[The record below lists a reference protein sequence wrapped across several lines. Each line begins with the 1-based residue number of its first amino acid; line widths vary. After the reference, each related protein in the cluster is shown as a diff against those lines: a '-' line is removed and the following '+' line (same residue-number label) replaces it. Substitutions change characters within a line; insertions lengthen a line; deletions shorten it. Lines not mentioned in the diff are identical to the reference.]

1 MNDGSVII
9 DVEFNTVKARKQYQ
23 DFGNEAAQQLD
34 NKIGKSKAFN
44 SLSEQSVEFA
54 KKASLSILAVGTAV
68 AGFSIKSA
76 ADMQAMDA
84 QFSQVFGNLE
94 KNAQSSIDS
103 ISKETNILPNRLKP
117 AFTSMA
123 AFAKTTGM
131 DTADALDLTS
141 RATKAAADSA
151 AFYDKSIGEVSES
164 LQSYLKGNYENDAAL
179 GISSTETT
187 RNAAANK
194 LYGKSFNDLSEAQKQ
209 LTLLQMVE
217 DGNKLSGALGQAARE
232 GGGLENV
239 IGNMK
244 QAITDLGAAFGAPL
258 LDPFLAI
265 VQKISGAMAKLAEV
279 FRENPALVYV
289 VVGAVTTLAAA
300 LGAAY
305 LAANNFAKLKAIMSG
320 VKAGFMALTSPVSL
334 VVLAIGALVTA
345 FIYFYNTSDT
355 FREKVN
361 GAVKTLQSFMAP
373 VKDVIEGIKLL
384 AQAFKAIVF
393 NDFSISVSDLH
404 DQFIKLFPESLWNG
418 MTSFAQGAKNIVQ
431 SAKDMV
437 KSLTGF
443 DNLSDMLFS
452 VKVAWLGFVDVL
464 KGNISTLDQL
474 KAKFAGWVPD
484 SVAEQI
490 MDIGDVV
497 FKLKLAWQALMDVMK
512 GKITGPEQLDAFF
525 SGWIS
530 KDVANNI
537 FNIGN
542 SIKNLVK
549 SFSNLNNPTKKAA
562 QTFDYVGIALKIL
575 QSVFLGLLGP
585 IGLFIKAFELIAK
598 ALGGG
603 DVSKGIDKIIDAFD
617 SLASGLESNGPKV
630 GSSAGKAIEG
640 ILAAIASALPGII
653 SGGLQIVAAIVSG
666 IAQGLPSLA
675 MSASQLIMAFTAA
688 MLILVPQIALSATA
702 IIVALLAAL
711 TAGLPQIIV
720 AGGALILALLDGIT
734 EQLPALIESSATLI
748 VTWLTALTEHV
759 PEIVVAGMSL
769 IIAILDG
776 IAQKLPD
783 LVAAVGTLIV
793 TFLTALSGQLPS
805 IVAAGADLLINF
817 INGLASKMP
826 DIVSAALNL
835 IVQFINGLASKAGD
849 VVTAGVNLIV
859 SILNGIANNIDR
871 IVTAGMNIVDA
882 TVDGVIKA
890 QDRLFKAAI
899 RLVNG
904 MAENIRNNREE
915 MRAAGENLLSAI
927 IEGIP
932 GSGLVSAGFDLIMGL
947 ATGIGN
953 AASEAV
959 EKAKSVASDIVGG
972 VKSFLGI
979 KSPSRVMRD
988 QVGKFIPEGIAVGID
1003 KGAKT
1008 ALKSMDKLSQ
1018 DLLDA
1023 TSMEFANHI
1032 PAMDAL
1038 INGRLTPEL
1047 VSNIGKSSSS
1057 SNAANQIIN
1066 NNYQSSDFEN
1076 KMVDAV
1082 IKLANR
1088 PAIFKQE
1095 VDKREFSRI
1104 FAEPINEEQAT
1115 SESFKNMLNGVK
1127 PKR

>member
-9 DVEFNTVKARKQYQ
+9 DVEFNTDKARKQYQ

-44 SLSEQSVEFA
+44 SLSEQSTEFA

-68 AGFSIKSA
+68 AGFSIKAA

-187 RNAAANK
+187 RNAVANK

-289 VVGAVTTLAAA
+289 VVGAITTLAAA
-300 LGAAY
+300 FGAVWLKAVG
-305 LAANNFAKLKAIMSG
+305 FAKIGSMIST
-320 VKAGFMALTSPVSL
+320 ALSVLASPIFL
-334 VVLAIGALVTA
+334 VIAAIGALVTA

-373 VKDVIEGIKLL
+373 VGDVIEGIKLL

-393 NDFSISVSDLH
+393 NDFSVSLSDLH
-404 DQFIKLFPESLWNG
+404 DQFVKLFPESLWNG
-418 MTSFAQGAKNIVQ
+418 MTSFAQSTKGIVQ
-431 SAKDMV
+431 
-437 KSLTGF
+437 G
-443 DNLSDMLFS
+443 
-452 VKVAWLGFVDVL
+452 
-464 KGNISTLDQL
+464 ISTLAKAFKAIALDDFSVSVTNL
-474 KAKFAGWVPD
+474 KTDFL
-484 SVAEQI
+484 E
-490 MDIGDVV
+490 V
-497 FKLKLAWQALMDVMK
+497 FPESLWNGMTKIALGIRSLINGFK
-512 GKITGPEQLDAFF
+512 
-525 SGWIS
+525 SGE
-530 KDVANNI
+530 K
-537 FNIGN
+537 
-542 SIKNLVK
+542 SIDP
-549 SFSNLNNPTKKAA
+549 F
-562 QTFDYVGIALKIL
+562 GIALKIL

-585 IGLFIKAFELIAK
+585 IGLFIKGFELIAK

-603 DVSKGIDKIIDAFD
+603 DVSKGIDKIVDAFD
-617 SLASGLESNGPKV
+617 SLASGLQSNGPKV
-630 GSSAGKAIEG
+630 GRSAGKAIEG
-640 ILAAIASALPGII
+640 ILTAIAGALPGII

-675 MSASQLIMAFTAA
+675 MSASQLIMAFTGA

-720 AGGALILALLDGIT
+720 AGGSLILALLEGIT
-734 EQLPALIESSATLI
+734 QQLPALIESAATLI
-748 VTWLTALTEHV
+748 VTWLTSLTSHL
-759 PEIVVAGMSL
+759 PEIITAGMSL
-769 IIAILDG
+769 LIAVIQG
-776 IAQKLPD
+776 ITQKLPD
-783 LVAAVGTLIV
+783 LIIAVGQMIV
-793 TFLTALSGQLPS
+793 TFLTALSSQLPQ
-805 IVAAGADLLINF
+805 IVVAGATLIVNF
-817 INGLASKMP
+817 INGLATMMP
-826 DIVSAALNL
+826 SIVAAAINL
-835 IVQFINGLASKAGD
+835 VVQFLGGISANLGR
-849 VVTAGVNLIV
+849 VITAGVSIV
-859 SILNGIANNIDR
+859 IAVIDGIANNIGR
-871 IVTAGMNIVDA
+871 IIEAGMNLVDQ
-882 TVDGVIKA
+882 TVAGILRA
-890 QDRLFKAAI
+890 QDRLFQAGI
-899 RLVNG
+899 TLVNG
-904 MAENIRNNREE
+904 LADNIRGNQGA
-915 MRAAGENLLSAI
+915 MSDAGANLLNALIGALPGGALINNGIALVDGLLSGLMSGFENVKRTVSGWADTI
-927 IEGIP
+927 ASLKGPIPYDKKVLIENGLALVSGLREGLLNGFSEVKSNVATWANELQEGIE
-932 GSGLVSAGFDLIMGL
+932 SEIDSNYFNDL
-947 ATGIGN
+947 
-953 AASEAV
+953 
-959 EKAKSVASDIVGG
+959 
-972 VKSFLGI
+972 VKS
-979 KSPSRVMRD
+979 
-988 QVGKFIPEGIAVGID
+988 IPTE
-1003 KGAKT
+1003 
-1008 ALKSMDKLSQ
+1008 
-1018 DLLDA
+1018 
-1023 TSMEFANHI
+1023 I
-1032 PAMDAL
+1032 PAMNAL
-1038 INGRLTPEL
+1038 MNGVLSPEL
-1047 VSNIGKSSSS
+1047 VSGVDRY
-1057 SNAANQIIN
+1057 SNASNRAAEVYRSKELASGSNISDGTVFQIPTHVQIDSETIVKKTFKLT
-1066 NNYQSSDFEN
+1066 YQQIKQMQFTKGRLRGEIDNAGSD
-1076 KMVDAV
+1076 
-1082 IKLANR
+1082 LW
-1088 PAIFKQE
+1088 
-1095 VDKREFSRI
+1095 
-1104 FAEPINEEQAT
+1104 
-1115 SESFKNMLNGVK
+1115 
-1127 PKR
+1127 

>member
-9 DVEFNTVKARKQYQ
+9 DVEFNTDKARKQYQ

-44 SLSEQSVEFA
+44 SLSEQSTEFA

-68 AGFSIKSA
+68 AGFSIKAA

-345 FIYFYNTSDT
+345 FIYFYNTSDN

-373 VKDVIEGIKLL
+373 VGDVIEGIKLL

-393 NDFSISVSDLH
+393 NDFSVSLSDLH
-404 DQFIKLFPESLWNG
+404 DQFVKLFPESLWNG
-418 MTSFAQGAKNIVQ
+418 MTSFAQSTKGIVQ
-431 SAKDMV
+431 
-437 KSLTGF
+437 G
-443 DNLSDMLFS
+443 
-452 VKVAWLGFVDVL
+452 
-464 KGNISTLDQL
+464 ISTLAKAFKAIALDDFSVSVTNL
-474 KAKFAGWVPD
+474 KADFL
-484 SVAEQI
+484 E
-490 MDIGDVV
+490 V
-497 FKLKLAWQALMDVMK
+497 FPESLWNGMTKIALGIRSLINGFK
-512 GKITGPEQLDAFF
+512 
-525 SGWIS
+525 SGE
-530 KDVANNI
+530 K
-537 FNIGN
+537 
-542 SIKNLVK
+542 SIDP
-549 SFSNLNNPTKKAA
+549 F
-562 QTFDYVGIALKIL
+562 GIALKIL

-617 SLASGLESNGPKV
+617 SLASGLQSNGPKV
-630 GSSAGKAIEG
+630 GKSAGKAIEG
-640 ILAAIASALPGII
+640 ILTAIAGALPGII

-711 TAGLPQIIV
+711 TEGLPQIIV
-720 AGGALILALLDGIT
+720 AGGSLILALLEGIT
-734 EQLPALIESSATLI
+734 QQLPALIESAATLI
-748 VTWLTALTEHV
+748 VTWLAALTEYL
-759 PEIVVAGMSL
+759 PEIITAGMSL
-769 IIAILDG
+769 LIAIIQG
-776 IAQKLPD
+776 ITEKLPD
-783 LVAAVGTLIV
+783 LVIAVANLIIA
-793 TFLTALSGQLPS
+793 FLTALAEQMPN
-805 IVAAGADLLINF
+805 IVIAGANLLINF
-817 INGLASKMP
+817 LAGLASKMP
-826 DIVSAALNL
+826 DIVASALNL
-835 IVQFINGLASKAGD
+835 IIQFINGLASKAQD
-849 VVTAGVNLIV
+849 VITAGVNLV
-859 SILNGIANNIDR
+859 VQILEGIANNIDD
-871 IVTAGMNIVDA
+871 IVNAGMDIVDA
-882 TVDGVIKA
+882 TVDGVIDA
-890 QDRLFKAAI
+890 QDRLFTAAEDLI
-899 RLVNG
+899 KG
-904 MAENIRNNREE
+904 FADNIRNHKDE
-915 MRAAGENLLSAI
+915 MKSAAG
-927 IEGIP
+927 
-932 GSGLVSAGFDLIMGL
+932 
-947 ATGIGN
+947 
-953 AASEAV
+953 
-959 EKAKSVASDIVGG
+959 
-972 VKSFLGI
+972 
-979 KSPSRVMRD
+979 
-988 QVGKFIPEGIAVGID
+988 
-1003 KGAKT
+1003 
-1008 ALKSMDKLSQ
+1008 

-1023 TSMEFANHI
+1023 LASAILPDFLYENGRAIVGGFKSGLENAFEGVKNMVSGWADTIASLKGPIPYDKKVLIENGLALVSGLREGLLNGFSEVKSNVATWANELQEGIESEIDSNYFNGLVKSIPTEI
-1032 PAMDAL
+1032 PAMNAL
-1038 INGRLTPEL
+1038 MNGVLSPEL
-1047 VSNIGKSSSS
+1047 ASGISKSSSFGS
-1057 SNAANQIIN
+1057 SSGIITNNHTSSPVTIN
-1066 NNYQSSDFEN
+1066 NQGLLDG
-1076 KMVDAV
+1076 
-1082 IKLANR
+1082 
-1088 PAIFKQE
+1088 AIFQ
-1095 VDKREFSRI
+1095 VREEADIQKVAKEIDNLTTKEAGNKGFRR
-1104 FAEPINEEQAT
+1104 
-1115 SESFKNMLNGVK
+1115 M
-1127 PKR
+1127 R

>member
-9 DVEFNTVKARKQYQ
+9 DVEFNTDKARKQYQ

-68 AGFSIKSA
+68 AGFSIKA
-76 ADMQAMDA
+76 AGDMQAMDA

-94 KNAQSSIDS
+94 KDAQSSIDS

-131 DTADALDLTS
+131 DTAESLDLTT

-164 LQSYLKGNYENDAAL
+164 LQQYLKGNYENDAAL

-289 VVGAVTTLAAA
+289 VVGAITTLAAA
-300 LGAAY
+300 FGAVWLKAVG
-305 LAANNFAKLKAIMSG
+305 FAKIGSMIST
-320 VKAGFMALTSPVSL
+320 ALSVLASPIFL
-334 VVLAIGALVTA
+334 VIAAIGALVTA

-373 VKDVIEGIKLL
+373 VGDVIEGIKLL

-393 NDFSISVSDLH
+393 NDFSVSLSDLH
-404 DQFIKLFPESLWNG
+404 DQFVKLFPESLWNG
-418 MTSFAQGAKNIVQ
+418 MTSFAQSTKGIVQ
-431 SAKDMV
+431 
-437 KSLTGF
+437 G
-443 DNLSDMLFS
+443 
-452 VKVAWLGFVDVL
+452 
-464 KGNISTLDQL
+464 ISTLAKAFKAIALDDFSVSVTNL
-474 KAKFAGWVPD
+474 KADFL
-484 SVAEQI
+484 E
-490 MDIGDVV
+490 V
-497 FKLKLAWQALMDVMK
+497 FPESLWNGMTKIALGIRSLINGFK
-512 GKITGPEQLDAFF
+512 
-525 SGWIS
+525 SGE
-530 KDVANNI
+530 K
-537 FNIGN
+537 
-542 SIKNLVK
+542 SIDP
-549 SFSNLNNPTKKAA
+549 F
-562 QTFDYVGIALKIL
+562 GIALKIL

-640 ILAAIASALPGII
+640 ILAAVASALPGII

-734 EQLPALIESSATLI
+734 EQLPALIESAATLI
-748 VTWLTALTEHV
+748 VTWLTALTDHL
-759 PEIVVAGMSL
+759 PEIITAGMSL
-769 IIAILDG
+769 LIAVIQG
-776 IAQKLPD
+776 ITQKLPD
-783 LVAAVGTLIV
+783 LIIAVGQMIV
-793 TFLTALSGQLPS
+793 TFLTALSSQLPQ
-805 IVAAGADLLINF
+805 IVVAGATLIVNF
-817 INGLASKMP
+817 INGLATMMP
-826 DIVSAALNL
+826 SIVAAAINL
-835 IVQFINGLASKAGD
+835 VVQFLGGISANLGR
-849 VVTAGVNLIV
+849 VITAGVSIV
-859 SILNGIANNIDR
+859 VAVIDGIANNIGR
-871 IVTAGMNIVDA
+871 IIEAGMNLVDQ
-882 TVDGVIKA
+882 TVAGILRA
-890 QDRLFKAAI
+890 QDRLFQAEI
-899 RLVNG
+899 TLVNG
-904 MAENIRNNREE
+904 LADNIRGNQGA
-915 MRAAGENLLSAI
+915 MSDAGANLLNALIGALPGGALINNGIALVDGLLSGLMSGFENVKRTVSGWADTI
-927 IEGIP
+927 ASLKGPIPYDKKVLIENELALVSGLREGLLNGFSEVKSNVSTWANELQEGIE
-932 GSGLVSAGFDLIMGL
+932 SEFDSNYFNDLI
-947 ATGIGN
+947 
-953 AASEAV
+953 
-959 EKAKSVASDIVGG
+959 KS
-972 VKSFLGI
+972 
-979 KSPSRVMRD
+979 
-988 QVGKFIPEGIAVGID
+988 IPNE
-1003 KGAKT
+1003 
-1008 ALKSMDKLSQ
+1008 
-1018 DLLDA
+1018 
-1023 TSMEFANHI
+1023 I
-1032 PAMDAL
+1032 PAMNALMNGTLKPESASSLYNDAGL
-1038 INGRLTPEL
+1038 NR
-1047 VSNIGKSSSS
+1047 S
-1057 SNAANQIIN
+1057 NQIVN
-1066 NNYQSSDFEN
+1066 NNQNSNSSG
-1076 KMVDAV
+1076 
-1082 IKLANR
+1082 LAEIISKISNR
-1088 PAIFKQE
+1088 P
-1095 VDKREFSRI
+1095 V
-1104 FAEPINEEQAT
+1104 QAT
-1115 SESFKNMLNGVK
+1115 FKIGEREIVKAIAKPLQDELNQKQNIKNILEG
-1127 PKR
+1127 RRTI

>member
-9 DVEFNTVKARKQYQ
+9 DVEFNTDKARKQYQ

-44 SLSEQSVEFA
+44 SLSEQSTEFA

-68 AGFSIKSA
+68 AGFSIKAA

-373 VKDVIEGIKLL
+373 VGDVIEGIKLL

-393 NDFSISVSDLH
+393 NDFSVSLSDLH
-404 DQFIKLFPESLWNG
+404 DQFVKLFPESLWNG
-418 MTSFAQGAKNIVQ
+418 MTSFAQSTKGIVQ
-431 SAKDMV
+431 
-437 KSLTGF
+437 G
-443 DNLSDMLFS
+443 
-452 VKVAWLGFVDVL
+452 
-464 KGNISTLDQL
+464 ISTLAKAFKAIALDDFSVSVTNL
-474 KAKFAGWVPD
+474 KADFL
-484 SVAEQI
+484 E
-490 MDIGDVV
+490 V
-497 FKLKLAWQALMDVMK
+497 FPESLWNGMTKIALGIRSLINGFK
-512 GKITGPEQLDAFF
+512 
-525 SGWIS
+525 SGE
-530 KDVANNI
+530 K
-537 FNIGN
+537 
-542 SIKNLVK
+542 SIDP
-549 SFSNLNNPTKKAA
+549 F
-562 QTFDYVGIALKIL
+562 GIALKIL

-617 SLASGLESNGPKV
+617 SLASGLQSNGPKV
-630 GSSAGKAIEG
+630 GRSAGKAIEG
-640 ILAAIASALPGII
+640 ILTAIAGALPGII

-711 TAGLPQIIV
+711 TEGLPQIIV
-720 AGGALILALLDGIT
+720 AGGSLILALLEGIT
-734 EQLPALIESSATLI
+734 QQLPALIESAATLI
-748 VTWLTALTEHV
+748 VTWLTSLTSHL
-759 PEIVVAGMSL
+759 PEIITAGMSL
-769 IIAILDG
+769 LIAVIQG
-776 IAQKLPD
+776 ITQKLPD
-783 LVAAVGTLIV
+783 LIIAVGQMIV
-793 TFLTALSGQLPS
+793 AFLTALSSQLPQ
-805 IVAAGADLLINF
+805 IVIAGATLIVNF
-817 INGLASKMP
+817 INGLATMMP
-826 DIVSAALNL
+826 SIVAAAINL
-835 IVQFINGLASKAGD
+835 VVQFLGGISANLGR
-849 VVTAGVNLIV
+849 VITAGVNIV
-859 SILNGIANNIDR
+859 VAVINGIANNIGR
-871 IVTAGMNIVDA
+871 IINAGMNLVDQ
-882 TVDGVIKA
+882 TVAGILSA
-890 QDRLFKAAI
+890 QNRLFQAGI
-899 RLVNG
+899 TLVNG
-904 MAENIRNNREE
+904 LADNIRGNQGA
-915 MRAAGENLLSAI
+915 MSDAGANLLNALIGALPGGALINNGIALVDGLLSGLMSGFENVKRTVSGWADTI
-927 IEGIP
+927 ASLKGPIPYDKKVLIENGLALVSGLREGLLNGFSEVKSNVSTWANELQEGIE
-932 GSGLVSAGFDLIMGL
+932 SEFDSNYFNDLI
-947 ATGIGN
+947 
-953 AASEAV
+953 
-959 EKAKSVASDIVGG
+959 KS
-972 VKSFLGI
+972 
-979 KSPSRVMRD
+979 
-988 QVGKFIPEGIAVGID
+988 IPNE
-1003 KGAKT
+1003 
-1008 ALKSMDKLSQ
+1008 
-1018 DLLDA
+1018 
-1023 TSMEFANHI
+1023 I
-1032 PAMDAL
+1032 PAMNALMNGTLKPESASSLYNDAGL
-1038 INGRLTPEL
+1038 NR
-1047 VSNIGKSSSS
+1047 S
-1057 SNAANQIIN
+1057 NQIVN
-1066 NNYQSSDFEN
+1066 NNQNSNSSG
-1076 KMVDAV
+1076 
-1082 IKLANR
+1082 LAEIISKISNR
-1088 PAIFKQE
+1088 P
-1095 VDKREFSRI
+1095 V
-1104 FAEPINEEQAT
+1104 QAT
-1115 SESFKNMLNGVK
+1115 FKIGEREIVKAIAKPLQDELNQKQNIKNILEG
-1127 PKR
+1127 RRTI

>member
-9 DVEFNTVKARKQYQ
+9 DVEFNTDKARKQYQ
-23 DFGNEAAQQLD
+23 NFGNEAAQQLD

-68 AGFSIKSA
+68 AGFSIKA
-76 ADMQAMDA
+76 AGDMQAMDA

-94 KNAQSSIDS
+94 KDAQSSIDS

-131 DTADALDLTS
+131 DTAESLDLTT

-164 LQSYLKGNYENDAAL
+164 LQQYLKGNYENDAAL

-244 QAITDLGAAFGAPL
+244 QAITDLGAAFGAPM

-289 VVGAVTTLAAA
+289 VVGAITTLAAA
-300 LGAAY
+300 FGSVWLKAVG
-305 LAANNFAKLKAIMSG
+305 FAKIGSMIST
-320 VKAGFMALTSPVSL
+320 ALSVLASPIFL
-334 VVLAIGALVTA
+334 VIAAIGALVTA

-373 VKDVIEGIKLL
+373 VGDVIEGIKLL

-393 NDFSISVSDLH
+393 NDFSVSLSDLH
-404 DQFIKLFPESLWNG
+404 DQFVKLFPESLWNG
-418 MTSFAQGAKNIVQ
+418 MTSFAQSTKGIVQ
-431 SAKDMV
+431 
-437 KSLTGF
+437 G
-443 DNLSDMLFS
+443 
-452 VKVAWLGFVDVL
+452 
-464 KGNISTLDQL
+464 ISTLAKAFKAIALDDFSVSVTNL
-474 KAKFAGWVPD
+474 KADFL
-484 SVAEQI
+484 E
-490 MDIGDVV
+490 V
-497 FKLKLAWQALMDVMK
+497 FPESLWNGMTKIALGIRSLINGFK
-512 GKITGPEQLDAFF
+512 
-525 SGWIS
+525 SGE
-530 KDVANNI
+530 K
-537 FNIGN
+537 
-542 SIKNLVK
+542 SIDP
-549 SFSNLNNPTKKAA
+549 F
-562 QTFDYVGIALKIL
+562 GIALKIL

-720 AGGALILALLDGIT
+720 AGAALILALLEGIT
-734 EQLPALIESSATLI
+734 QQLPALIESAATLI
-748 VTWLTALTEHV
+748 VTWLTSLTSHL
-759 PEIVVAGMSL
+759 PEIITAGMSL
-769 IIAILDG
+769 LIAVIQG
-776 IAQKLPD
+776 ITQKLPD
-783 LVAAVGTLIV
+783 LIIAVGQMIV
-793 TFLTALSGQLPS
+793 AFLTALSSQLPQ
-805 IVAAGADLLINF
+805 IVIAGATLIVNF
-817 INGLASKMP
+817 INGLATMMP
-826 DIVSAALNL
+826 SIVTAAINL
-835 IVQFINGLASKAGD
+835 VVQFLGGISANLGR
-849 VVTAGVNLIV
+849 VITAGVNIV
-859 SILNGIANNIDR
+859 VAVINGIANNIGR
-871 IVTAGMNIVDA
+871 IINAGMNLVDQ
-882 TVDGVIKA
+882 TVAGILSA
-890 QDRLFKAAI
+890 QNRLFQAGI
-899 RLVNG
+899 TLVNG
-904 MAENIRNNREE
+904 LADNIRGNQGA
-915 MRAAGENLLSAI
+915 MSDAGANLLNALIGALPGGALINNGIALVDGLLSGLMSGFENVKRTVSGWADTI
-927 IEGIP
+927 ASLKGPIPYDKKVLIENGLALVSGLREGLFNGFSEVKSNVSTWANELQEGIE
-932 GSGLVSAGFDLIMGL
+932 SEFDSNYFNDL
-947 ATGIGN
+947 
-953 AASEAV
+953 
-959 EKAKSVASDIVGG
+959 
-972 VKSFLGI
+972 VKS
-979 KSPSRVMRD
+979 
-988 QVGKFIPEGIAVGID
+988 IPNE
-1003 KGAKT
+1003 
-1008 ALKSMDKLSQ
+1008 
-1018 DLLDA
+1018 
-1023 TSMEFANHI
+1023 I
-1032 PAMDAL
+1032 PAMNALMSGTLKPESASSLFRDAGL
-1038 INGRLTPEL
+1038 NRSNQIVNSNSQNSSNSGLAEIISKISNRPVQATFKIGEREIVKAIAKPLQNELNEMEELETLFKGGRL
-1047 VSNIGKSSSS
+1047 
-1057 SNAANQIIN
+1057 
-1066 NNYQSSDFEN
+1066 
-1076 KMVDAV
+1076 
-1082 IKLANR
+1082 
-1088 PAIFKQE
+1088 
-1095 VDKREFSRI
+1095 
-1104 FAEPINEEQAT
+1104 NE
-1115 SESFKNMLNGVK
+1115 
-1127 PKR
+1127 R

>member
-54 KKASLSILAVGTAV
+54 KKASLSILAVGSAV

-194 LYGKSFNDLSEAQKQ
+194 LYGKSFKDLSEVQKQ

-239 IGNMK
+239 MGNMK

-265 VQKISGAMAKLAEV
+265 VQKISGAMVKLAEV

-300 LGAAY
+300 LGTAY

-361 GAVKTLQSFMAP
+361 SAVKILQSFMAP
-373 VKDVIEGIKLL
+373 VGDVIEGIKLL

-393 NDFSISVSDLH
+393 NDFSVSLSDLH
-404 DQFIKLFPESLWNG
+404 DQFVKLFPESLWNG
-418 MTSFAQGAKNIVQ
+418 MTSFAQSTKGIVQ
-431 SAKDMV
+431 
-437 KSLTGF
+437 G
-443 DNLSDMLFS
+443 
-452 VKVAWLGFVDVL
+452 
-464 KGNISTLDQL
+464 ISTLAKAFKAIALDDFSVSVTNL
-474 KAKFAGWVPD
+474 KADFLEVFPESLWNGMTKFALGIR
-484 SVAEQI
+484 SLI
-490 MDIGDVV
+490 NG
-497 FKLKLAWQALMDVMK
+497 FK
-512 GKITGPEQLDAFF
+512 
-525 SGWIS
+525 SGE
-530 KDVANNI
+530 K
-537 FNIGN
+537 
-542 SIKNLVK
+542 SIDP
-549 SFSNLNNPTKKAA
+549 F
-562 QTFDYVGIALKIL
+562 GIALKIL

-598 ALGGG
+598 TLGGG

-734 EQLPALIESSATLI
+734 EQLPSLIESAATLI

-817 INGLASKMP
+817 LNGLASKMP

-835 IVQFINGLASKAGD
+835 IVQFINGLASKAQD
-849 VVTAGVNLIV
+849 VINAGVNLIV
-859 SILNGIANNIDR
+859 QILKGIANNIDR
-871 IVTAGMNIVDA
+871 IVSAGMDIVDA
-882 TVDGVIKA
+882 TVRGILRA
-890 QDRLFKAAI
+890 QDRLFKAGI
-899 RLVNG
+899 TLVNG
-904 MAENIRNNREE
+904 LANNIRNNQSAMRE
-915 MRAAGENLLSAI
+915 AGANLLNTLIGALPGGALI
-927 IEGIP
+927 NNGIALVD
-932 GSGLVSAGFDLIMGL
+932 GLLSGLMSGFENVKRTVSGWADTIASLKGPIPYDKKVLIENGL
-947 ATGIGN
+947 ALVSGLKEGLINGF
-953 AASEAV
+953 SE
-959 EKAKSVASDIVGG
+959 
-972 VKSFLGI
+972 VKSDVSMWANELQRGI
-979 KSPSRVMRD
+979 ESEFDSNYFNDLVANIPS
-988 QVGKFIPEGIAVGID
+988 K
-1003 KGAKT
+1003 
-1008 ALKSMDKLSQ
+1008 
-1018 DLLDA
+1018 
-1023 TSMEFANHI
+1023 I

-1104 FAEPINEEQAT
+1104 FAEPITEQQVRRQ
-1115 SESFKNMLNGVK
+1115 SIIKSVRGEV
-1127 PKR
+1127 

>member
-9 DVEFNTVKARKQYQ
+9 DVEFNTDKARKQYQ

-68 AGFSIKSA
+68 AGFSIKA
-76 ADMQAMDA
+76 AGDMQAMDA

-94 KNAQSSIDS
+94 KDAQSSIDS

-123 AFAKTTGM
+123 AFAKTSGM
-131 DTADALDLTS
+131 DTAESLDLTT

-164 LQSYLKGNYENDAAL
+164 LQQYLKGNYENDAAL

-289 VVGAVTTLAAA
+289 VVGAITTLAAA
-300 LGAAY
+300 FGAVWLKAVG
-305 LAANNFAKLKAIMSG
+305 FAKIGSMIST
-320 VKAGFMALTSPVSL
+320 ALSVLASPIFL
-334 VVLAIGALVTA
+334 VIAAIGALVTA

-373 VKDVIEGIKLL
+373 VGDVIEGIKLL

-393 NDFSISVSDLH
+393 NDFSVSLSDLH
-404 DQFIKLFPESLWNG
+404 DQFVKLFPESLWNG
-418 MTSFAQGAKNIVQ
+418 MTSFAQSTKGIVQ
-431 SAKDMV
+431 
-437 KSLTGF
+437 G
-443 DNLSDMLFS
+443 
-452 VKVAWLGFVDVL
+452 
-464 KGNISTLDQL
+464 ISTLAQAFKAIALDDFSVSVTNL
-474 KAKFAGWVPD
+474 KTDFL
-484 SVAEQI
+484 E
-490 MDIGDVV
+490 V
-497 FKLKLAWQALMDVMK
+497 FPESLWNGMTKIALGIRSLINGFK
-512 GKITGPEQLDAFF
+512 
-525 SGWIS
+525 SGE
-530 KDVANNI
+530 K
-537 FNIGN
+537 
-542 SIKNLVK
+542 SIDP
-549 SFSNLNNPTKKAA
+549 F
-562 QTFDYVGIALKIL
+562 GIALKIL

-585 IGLFIKAFELIAK
+585 IGLFIKGFELIAK

-603 DVSKGIDKIIDAFD
+603 DVSKGIDKIVDAFD
-617 SLASGLESNGPKV
+617 SLASGLQSNGPKV
-630 GSSAGKAIEG
+630 GKSAGKAIEG
-640 ILAAIASALPGII
+640 ILTAIAGALPGII

-720 AGGALILALLDGIT
+720 AGGSLILALLEGIT
-734 EQLPALIESSATLI
+734 QQLPALIESAATLI
-748 VTWLTALTEHV
+748 VTWLTSLTSHL
-759 PEIVVAGMSL
+759 PEIITAGMSL
-769 IIAILDG
+769 LVAVIQG
-776 IAQKLPD
+776 ITEKLPD
-783 LVAAVGTLIV
+783 LVFAVANLIV
-793 TFLTALSGQLPS
+793 AFLTALAEQMPN
-805 IVAAGADLLINF
+805 IVIAGANLLINF
-817 INGLASKMP
+817 LVGLASKMP
-826 DIVSAALNL
+826 DIVASALNL
-835 IVQFINGLASKAGD
+835 VIQFINGLASKAGD

-882 TVDGVIKA
+882 TVEGVINA
-890 QDRLFKAAI
+890 QDRLFNAAI

-904 MAENIRNNREE
+904 MADNIRNHRDE
-915 MRAAGENLLSAI
+915 MISAGKNLLSAI

-932 GSGLVSAGFDLIMGL
+932 GSGLVSAGYDLIMGL
-947 ATGIGN
+947 AQGIGN

-959 EKAKSVASDIVGG
+959 TAARNVASSILDKVTGFFDIN
-972 VKSFLGI
+972 
-979 KSPSRVMRD
+979 SPSRVMRD
-988 QVGKFIPEGIAVGID
+988 QVGKYLPEGIAVGID
-1003 KGAKT
+1003 KGGKS
-1008 ALKSMDKLSQ
+1008 ALNSMDRLSQ

-1023 TSMEFANHI
+1023 ASNEFTGKI
-1032 PAMDAL
+1032 PAIDAL
-1038 INGRLTPEL
+1038 INGVLSPEL
-1047 VSNIGKSSSS
+1047 ASGISKSSSFGS
-1057 SNAANQIIN
+1057 SSGSITNNHTSSPVTIN
-1066 NNYQSSDFEN
+1066 NQGLLDG
-1076 KMVDAV
+1076 
-1082 IKLANR
+1082 
-1088 PAIFKQE
+1088 AIFH
-1095 VDKREFSRI
+1095 VREEADI
-1104 FAEPINEEQAT
+1104 QKVAKEINDLTTKEAGNKG
-1115 SESFKNMLNGVK
+1115 FRRMK
-1127 PKR
+1127 

>member
-9 DVEFNTVKARKQYQ
+9 EVEFNTDNARKQYQ
-23 DFGNEAAQQLD
+23 AFGNEAAQQLD

-44 SLSEQSVEFA
+44 SLSEQSTEFA

-68 AGFSIKSA
+68 AGFSIKAA

-289 VVGAVTTLAAA
+289 VVGAITTLAAA
-300 LGAAY
+300 FGAVWLKAVG
-305 LAANNFAKLKAIMSG
+305 FAKIGSMIST
-320 VKAGFMALTSPVSL
+320 ALSVLASPIFL
-334 VVLAIGALVTA
+334 VIAAIGALVTA

-361 GAVKTLQSFMAP
+361 GAVKTLQTFMAP
-373 VKDVIEGIKLL
+373 VGDVIEGIKLL

-393 NDFSISVSDLH
+393 NDFSVSLSDLH
-404 DQFIKLFPESLWNG
+404 DQFVKLFPESLWNG
-418 MTSFAQGAKNIVQ
+418 MTSFAQSTKGIVQ
-431 SAKDMV
+431 
-437 KSLTGF
+437 G
-443 DNLSDMLFS
+443 
-452 VKVAWLGFVDVL
+452 
-464 KGNISTLDQL
+464 ISTLAKAFKAIALDDFSVSVTNL
-474 KAKFAGWVPD
+474 KADFL
-484 SVAEQI
+484 E
-490 MDIGDVV
+490 V
-497 FKLKLAWQALMDVMK
+497 FPESLWNGMTKIALGIRSLINGFK
-512 GKITGPEQLDAFF
+512 
-525 SGWIS
+525 SGE
-530 KDVANNI
+530 K
-537 FNIGN
+537 
-542 SIKNLVK
+542 SIDP
-549 SFSNLNNPTKKAA
+549 F
-562 QTFDYVGIALKIL
+562 GIALKIL

-675 MSASQLIMAFTAA
+675 MSASQLIMSFTSA

-720 AGGALILALLDGIT
+720 AGAALILALLEGIT
-734 EQLPALIESSATLI
+734 QQLPALIESAATLI
-748 VTWLTALTEHV
+748 VTWLTSLTSHL
-759 PEIVVAGMSL
+759 PEIITAGMSL
-769 IIAILDG
+769 LIAVIQG
-776 IAQKLPD
+776 ITQKLPD
-783 LVAAVGTLIV
+783 LIIAVGQMIV
-793 TFLTALSGQLPS
+793 AFLTALSSQLPQ
-805 IVAAGADLLINF
+805 IVIAGATLIVNF
-817 INGLASKMP
+817 INGLATMMP
-826 DIVSAALNL
+826 SIVAAAINL
-835 IVQFINGLASKAGD
+835 VVQFLGGISANLGR
-849 VVTAGVNLIV
+849 VITAGVNIV
-859 SILNGIANNIDR
+859 VAVINGIANNIGR
-871 IVTAGMNIVDA
+871 IINAGMNLVDQ
-882 TVDGVIKA
+882 TVAGILSA
-890 QDRLFKAAI
+890 QNRLFQAGI
-899 RLVNG
+899 TLVNG
-904 MAENIRNNREE
+904 LADNIRGNQGA
-915 MRAAGENLLSAI
+915 MSDAGANLLNALIGALPGGALINNGIALVDGLLSGLMSGFENVKRTVSGWADTI
-927 IEGIP
+927 ASLKGPIPYDKKVLIENGLALVSGLREGLLNGFSEVKSNVSTWANELQEGIE
-932 GSGLVSAGFDLIMGL
+932 SEFDSNYFNDL
-947 ATGIGN
+947 
-953 AASEAV
+953 
-959 EKAKSVASDIVGG
+959 
-972 VKSFLGI
+972 VKS
-979 KSPSRVMRD
+979 
-988 QVGKFIPEGIAVGID
+988 IPNE
-1003 KGAKT
+1003 
-1008 ALKSMDKLSQ
+1008 
-1018 DLLDA
+1018 
-1023 TSMEFANHI
+1023 I
-1032 PAMDAL
+1032 PAMNAL
-1038 INGRLTPEL
+1038 MNGTLKPESASSLFRDTGLNRSNQIVNNNSQNSNNSGLAEIISKISNRPVQATFKIGEREIVKAIAKPLQNELNEMKELETLFKGGRL
-1047 VSNIGKSSSS
+1047 
-1057 SNAANQIIN
+1057 
-1066 NNYQSSDFEN
+1066 
-1076 KMVDAV
+1076 
-1082 IKLANR
+1082 
-1088 PAIFKQE
+1088 
-1095 VDKREFSRI
+1095 
-1104 FAEPINEEQAT
+1104 NE
-1115 SESFKNMLNGVK
+1115 
-1127 PKR
+1127 R

>member
-9 DVEFNTVKARKQYQ
+9 DVEFNTDKARKQYQ

-44 SLSEQSVEFA
+44 SLSEQSTEFA

-68 AGFSIKSA
+68 AGFSIKAA

-164 LQSYLKGNYENDAAL
+164 LQSYLKGNYEKDAAL

-232 GGGLENV
+232 GVGLENV

-373 VKDVIEGIKLL
+373 VGDVIEGIKLL

-393 NDFSISVSDLH
+393 NDFSVSLSDLH
-404 DQFIKLFPESLWNG
+404 DQFVKLFPESLWNG
-418 MTSFAQGAKNIVQ
+418 MTSFAQSTKGIVQ
-431 SAKDMV
+431 
-437 KSLTGF
+437 G
-443 DNLSDMLFS
+443 
-452 VKVAWLGFVDVL
+452 
-464 KGNISTLDQL
+464 ISTLAKAFKAIALDDFSVSVTNL
-474 KAKFAGWVPD
+474 KADFL
-484 SVAEQI
+484 E
-490 MDIGDVV
+490 V
-497 FKLKLAWQALMDVMK
+497 FPESLWNGMTKIALGIRSLINGFK
-512 GKITGPEQLDAFF
+512 
-525 SGWIS
+525 SGE
-530 KDVANNI
+530 K
-537 FNIGN
+537 
-542 SIKNLVK
+542 SIDP
-549 SFSNLNNPTKKAA
+549 F
-562 QTFDYVGIALKIL
+562 GIALKIL

-585 IGLFIKAFELIAK
+585 IGLFIKGFELIAK

-617 SLASGLESNGPKV
+617 SLASGLQSNGPKV
-630 GSSAGKAIEG
+630 GRSAGKAIEG
-640 ILAAIASALPGII
+640 ILTAIAGALPGII

-711 TAGLPQIIV
+711 TEGLPQIIV
-720 AGGALILALLDGIT
+720 AGGSLILALLEGIT
-734 EQLPALIESSATLI
+734 QQLPALIESAATLI
-748 VTWLTALTEHV
+748 VTWLTSLTSHL
-759 PEIVVAGMSL
+759 PEIITAGMSL
-769 IIAILDG
+769 LIAVIQG
-776 IAQKLPD
+776 ITQKLPD
-783 LVAAVGTLIV
+783 LIIAVGQMIV
-793 TFLTALSGQLPS
+793 AFLTALSSQLPQIVIAGATLIVNFLNGLATMMPS
-805 IVAAGADLLINF
+805 IVAAAIN
-817 INGLASKMP
+817 L
-826 DIVSAALNL
+826 V
-835 IVQFINGLASKAGD
+835 VQFLGGISANLGR
-849 VVTAGVNLIV
+849 VITAGVSIV
-859 SILNGIANNIDR
+859 VAVINGIANNIGR
-871 IVTAGMNIVDA
+871 IIEAGMNLVDQ
-882 TVDGVIKA
+882 TVAGILRA
-890 QDRLFKAAI
+890 QDRLFQAGI
-899 RLVNG
+899 TLVNG
-904 MAENIRNNREE
+904 LADNIRGNQGAMSDAGANLLNALIGALPGGALINNGIALVDGLLSGLMSGFENVKRTVSGWADTIASLKGPIPYDKKVLIENGLALVSGLREGLLNGFSE
-915 MRAAGENLLSAI
+915 VKSNVATWANELQEGIESEFDSNYFNDLVKSIPTEIPAMNALMNGVLSPESVSGVGKYSDASNRAAELYKGK
-927 IEGIP
+927 
-932 GSGLVSAGFDLIMGL
+932 GLVSGSSISDGTVFQIPMYVQIDGETIVKKTARMTYEQIKQMQQFEDRLRGGTNS
-947 ATGIGN
+947 AR
-953 AASEAV
+953 
-959 EKAKSVASDIVGG
+959 SDIW
-972 VKSFLGI
+972 
-979 KSPSRVMRD
+979 
-988 QVGKFIPEGIAVGID
+988 
-1003 KGAKT
+1003 
-1008 ALKSMDKLSQ
+1008 
-1018 DLLDA
+1018 
-1023 TSMEFANHI
+1023 
-1032 PAMDAL
+1032 
-1038 INGRLTPEL
+1038 
-1047 VSNIGKSSSS
+1047 
-1057 SNAANQIIN
+1057 
-1066 NNYQSSDFEN
+1066 
-1076 KMVDAV
+1076 
-1082 IKLANR
+1082 
-1088 PAIFKQE
+1088 
-1095 VDKREFSRI
+1095 
-1104 FAEPINEEQAT
+1104 
-1115 SESFKNMLNGVK
+1115 
-1127 PKR
+1127 

>member
-1 MNDGSVII
+1 
-9 DVEFNTVKARKQYQ
+9 
-23 DFGNEAAQQLD
+23 
-34 NKIGKSKAFN
+34 
-44 SLSEQSVEFA
+44 
-54 KKASLSILAVGTAV
+54 LSILAVGTAV
-68 AGFSIKSA
+68 AGFSIKAA

-373 VKDVIEGIKLL
+373 VGDVIEGIKLL

-393 NDFSISVSDLH
+393 NDFSVSLSDLH
-404 DQFIKLFPESLWNG
+404 DQFVKLFPESLWNG
-418 MTSFAQGAKNIVQ
+418 MTQFAQSTKGIVQ
-431 SAKDMV
+431 
-437 KSLTGF
+437 G
-443 DNLSDMLFS
+443 
-452 VKVAWLGFVDVL
+452 
-464 KGNISTLDQL
+464 ISTLAKAFKAIALDDFSVSVTNL
-474 KAKFAGWVPD
+474 KADFL
-484 SVAEQI
+484 E
-490 MDIGDVV
+490 V
-497 FKLKLAWQALMDVMK
+497 FPESLWNGMTKIALGIRSLINGFK
-512 GKITGPEQLDAFF
+512 
-525 SGWIS
+525 SGE
-530 KDVANNI
+530 K
-537 FNIGN
+537 
-542 SIKNLVK
+542 SIDP
-549 SFSNLNNPTKKAA
+549 F
-562 QTFDYVGIALKIL
+562 GIALKIL

-617 SLASGLESNGPKV
+617 SLASGLQSNGPKV

-640 ILAAIASALPGII
+640 ILTAIASALPGII

-675 MSASQLIMAFTAA
+675 MSASQLIIAFTAA

-720 AGGALILALLDGIT
+720 AGGSLILALLEGIT
-734 EQLPALIESSATLI
+734 QQLPALIESAATLI
-748 VTWLTALTEHV
+748 VTWLTSLTSHL
-759 PEIVVAGMSL
+759 PEIITAGMSL
-769 IIAILDG
+769 LVAVIQG
-776 IAQKLPD
+776 ITQKLPD
-783 LVAAVGTLIV
+783 LIIAVGQMIV
-793 TFLTALSGQLPS
+793 AFLTALSSQLPQ
-805 IVAAGADLLINF
+805 IVIAGATLIVNF
-817 INGLASKMP
+817 INGLATMMP
-826 DIVSAALNL
+826 SIVAAAINL
-835 IVQFINGLASKAGD
+835 VVQFLGGISANLGR
-849 VVTAGVNLIV
+849 VITAGVSIV
-859 SILNGIANNIDR
+859 VAVINGIANNIGR
-871 IVTAGMNIVDA
+871 IIEAGMNLVDQ
-882 TVDGVIKA
+882 TVAGILRA
-890 QDRLFKAAI
+890 QDRLFQAGI
-899 RLVNG
+899 TLVNG
-904 MAENIRNNREE
+904 LADNIRGNQGAMSDAGANLLNALIGALPGGALINNGIALVDGLLSGLMSGFENVKRTVSGWADTIASLKGPIPYDKKVLIENGLALVSGLREGLLNGFSE
-915 MRAAGENLLSAI
+915 VKSNVATWANELQEGIESEFDSNYFNDLIKSIPTEIPAMNALMNGVLSPESVSGVGKYSDASNRAAELYKGK
-927 IEGIP
+927 
-932 GSGLVSAGFDLIMGL
+932 GLVSGSSISDGTVFQIPMYVQIDGETIVKKTARMTYEEIKQMQQFEDRLRGGTNS
-947 ATGIGN
+947 AR
-953 AASEAV
+953 
-959 EKAKSVASDIVGG
+959 SDIW
-972 VKSFLGI
+972 
-979 KSPSRVMRD
+979 
-988 QVGKFIPEGIAVGID
+988 
-1003 KGAKT
+1003 
-1008 ALKSMDKLSQ
+1008 
-1018 DLLDA
+1018 
-1023 TSMEFANHI
+1023 
-1032 PAMDAL
+1032 
-1038 INGRLTPEL
+1038 
-1047 VSNIGKSSSS
+1047 
-1057 SNAANQIIN
+1057 
-1066 NNYQSSDFEN
+1066 
-1076 KMVDAV
+1076 
-1082 IKLANR
+1082 
-1088 PAIFKQE
+1088 
-1095 VDKREFSRI
+1095 
-1104 FAEPINEEQAT
+1104 
-1115 SESFKNMLNGVK
+1115 
-1127 PKR
+1127 

>member
-9 DVEFNTVKARKQYQ
+9 EVEFNTDNARKQYQ
-23 DFGNEAAQQLD
+23 AFGNEAAQQLD

-44 SLSEQSVEFA
+44 SLSEQSTEFA

-68 AGFSIKSA
+68 AGFSIKAA

-373 VKDVIEGIKLL
+373 VGDVIEGIKLL

-393 NDFSISVSDLH
+393 NDFSVSLSDLH
-404 DQFIKLFPESLWNG
+404 DQFVKLFPESLWNG
-418 MTSFAQGAKNIVQ
+418 MTQFAQSTKGIVQ
-431 SAKDMV
+431 
-437 KSLTGF
+437 G
-443 DNLSDMLFS
+443 
-452 VKVAWLGFVDVL
+452 
-464 KGNISTLDQL
+464 ISTLAKAFKAIALDDFSVSVTNL
-474 KAKFAGWVPD
+474 KADFL
-484 SVAEQI
+484 E
-490 MDIGDVV
+490 V
-497 FKLKLAWQALMDVMK
+497 FPESLWNGMTKIALGIRSLINGFK
-512 GKITGPEQLDAFF
+512 
-525 SGWIS
+525 SGE
-530 KDVANNI
+530 K
-537 FNIGN
+537 
-542 SIKNLVK
+542 SIDP
-549 SFSNLNNPTKKAA
+549 F
-562 QTFDYVGIALKIL
+562 GIALKIL

-617 SLASGLESNGPKV
+617 SLASGLQSNGPKV

-640 ILAAIASALPGII
+640 ILTAIASALPGII

-675 MSASQLIMAFTAA
+675 MSASQLIIAFTAA

-720 AGGALILALLDGIT
+720 AGGSLILALLEGIT
-734 EQLPALIESSATLI
+734 QQLPALIESAATLI
-748 VTWLTALTEHV
+748 VTWLTSLTSHL
-759 PEIVVAGMSL
+759 PEIITAGMSL
-769 IIAILDG
+769 LVAVIQG
-776 IAQKLPD
+776 ITQKLPD
-783 LVAAVGTLIV
+783 LIIAVGQMIV
-793 TFLTALSGQLPS
+793 AFLTALSSQLPQ
-805 IVAAGADLLINF
+805 IVIAGATLIVNF
-817 INGLASKMP
+817 INGLATMMP
-826 DIVSAALNL
+826 SIVAAAINL
-835 IVQFINGLASKAGD
+835 VVQFLGGISANLGR
-849 VVTAGVNLIV
+849 VITAGVSIV
-859 SILNGIANNIDR
+859 VAVINGIANNIGR
-871 IVTAGMNIVDA
+871 IIEAGMNLVDQ
-882 TVDGVIKA
+882 TVAGILRA
-890 QDRLFKAAI
+890 QDRLFQAGI
-899 RLVNG
+899 TLVNG
-904 MAENIRNNREE
+904 LADNIRGNQGAMSDAGANLLNALIGALPGGALINNGIALVDGLLSGLMSGFENVKRTVSGWADTIASLKGPIPYDKKVLIENGLALVSGLREGLLNGFSE
-915 MRAAGENLLSAI
+915 VKSNVATWANELQEGIESEFDSNYFNDLIKSIPTEIPAMNALMNGVLSPESVSGVGKYSDASNRAAELYKGK
-927 IEGIP
+927 
-932 GSGLVSAGFDLIMGL
+932 GLVSGSSISDGTVFQIPMYVQIDGETIVKKTARMTYEEIKQMQQFEDRLRGGTNS
-947 ATGIGN
+947 AR
-953 AASEAV
+953 
-959 EKAKSVASDIVGG
+959 SDIW
-972 VKSFLGI
+972 
-979 KSPSRVMRD
+979 
-988 QVGKFIPEGIAVGID
+988 
-1003 KGAKT
+1003 
-1008 ALKSMDKLSQ
+1008 
-1018 DLLDA
+1018 
-1023 TSMEFANHI
+1023 
-1032 PAMDAL
+1032 
-1038 INGRLTPEL
+1038 
-1047 VSNIGKSSSS
+1047 
-1057 SNAANQIIN
+1057 
-1066 NNYQSSDFEN
+1066 
-1076 KMVDAV
+1076 
-1082 IKLANR
+1082 
-1088 PAIFKQE
+1088 
-1095 VDKREFSRI
+1095 
-1104 FAEPINEEQAT
+1104 
-1115 SESFKNMLNGVK
+1115 
-1127 PKR
+1127 

>member
-9 DVEFNTVKARKQYQ
+9 DVEFNSDKARKQYQ

-361 GAVKTLQSFMAP
+361 GAVKTLQTFMAP
-373 VKDVIEGIKLL
+373 IGDVIEGIKLL

-393 NDFSISVSDLH
+393 NDFSVSLSDLH
-404 DQFIKLFPESLWNG
+404 DQFVKLFPESLWNG
-418 MTSFAQGAKNIVQ
+418 MTSIAQSTKGIVQ
-431 SAKDMV
+431 
-437 KSLTGF
+437 G
-443 DNLSDMLFS
+443 
-452 VKVAWLGFVDVL
+452 
-464 KGNISTLDQL
+464 ISTLVKAFKAIALDDFSVSVTNL
-474 KAKFAGWVPD
+474 KADFL
-484 SVAEQI
+484 E
-490 MDIGDVV
+490 V
-497 FKLKLAWQALMDVMK
+497 FPESLWNGMTKIALGIRSLINGFK
-512 GKITGPEQLDAFF
+512 SCEK
-525 SGWIS
+525 
-530 KDVANNI
+530 
-537 FNIGN
+537 
-542 SIKNLVK
+542 SIDP
-549 SFSNLNNPTKKAA
+549 F
-562 QTFDYVGIALKIL
+562 GIALKIL

-598 ALGGG
+598 AIGGG

-734 EQLPALIESSATLI
+734 EQLPALIESAATLI

-805 IVAAGADLLINF
+805 IVTAGSDLLINF
-817 INGLASKMP
+817 LNGLASKMP

-835 IVQFINGLASKAGD
+835 IVQFINGLASKAQD
-849 VVTAGVNLIV
+849 VINAGVNLIV
-859 SILNGIANNIDR
+859 QILQGIADNIDR
-871 IVTAGMNIVDA
+871 IVNAGMDIVDA

-890 QDRLFKAAI
+890 QDRLFKAGI
-899 RLVNG
+899 TLVNG
-904 MAENIRNNREE
+904 LANNIRNNQSAMRE
-915 MRAAGENLLSAI
+915 AGANLLNALI
-927 IEGIP
+927 GALPGGALINNGIALVD
-932 GSGLVSAGFDLIMGL
+932 GLLSGLMSGFENVKRTVSGWADTIASLKGPIPYDEKVLIENGL
-947 ATGIGN
+947 ALVSGLKEGLINGF
-953 AASEAV
+953 SE
-959 EKAKSVASDIVGG
+959 
-972 VKSFLGI
+972 VKSDVSTWANELQKGI
-979 KSPSRVMRD
+979 ESEFDSNYFNDLVANIPS
-988 QVGKFIPEGIAVGID
+988 K
-1003 KGAKT
+1003 
-1008 ALKSMDKLSQ
+1008 
-1018 DLLDA
+1018 
-1023 TSMEFANHI
+1023 I

-1038 INGRLTPEL
+1038 INGRLAPEL
-1047 VSNIGKSSSS
+1047 ASGVSKA
-1057 SNAANQIIN
+1057 NAIDPANQIIKN
-1066 NNYQSSDFEN
+1066 IFNKQDTQNSTPDYIVLKNTIETDGKAWAEQTAVFTKEELDQQSYIQRVARRYE
-1076 KMVDAV
+1076 
-1082 IKLANR
+1082 
-1088 PAIFKQE
+1088 
-1095 VDKREFSRI
+1095 
-1104 FAEPINEEQAT
+1104 
-1115 SESFKNMLNGVK
+1115 
-1127 PKR
+1127 

>member
-9 DVEFNTVKARKQYQ
+9 DVEFNTDKARKQYQ

-44 SLSEQSVEFA
+44 SLSEQSTEFA

-68 AGFSIKSA
+68 AGFSIKAA

-373 VKDVIEGIKLL
+373 VGDVIEGIKLL

-393 NDFSISVSDLH
+393 NDFSVSLSDLH
-404 DQFIKLFPESLWNG
+404 DQFVKLFPESLWNG
-418 MTSFAQGAKNIVQ
+418 MTSFAQSTKGIVQ
-431 SAKDMV
+431 
-437 KSLTGF
+437 G
-443 DNLSDMLFS
+443 
-452 VKVAWLGFVDVL
+452 
-464 KGNISTLDQL
+464 ISTLAKAFKAIALDDFSVSVTNL
-474 KAKFAGWVPD
+474 KADFL
-484 SVAEQI
+484 E
-490 MDIGDVV
+490 V
-497 FKLKLAWQALMDVMK
+497 FPESLWNGMTKIALGIRSLINGFK
-512 GKITGPEQLDAFF
+512 
-525 SGWIS
+525 SGE
-530 KDVANNI
+530 K
-537 FNIGN
+537 
-542 SIKNLVK
+542 SIDP
-549 SFSNLNNPTKKAA
+549 F
-562 QTFDYVGIALKIL
+562 GIALKIL

-617 SLASGLESNGPKV
+617 SLASGLQSNGPKV
-630 GSSAGKAIEG
+630 GRSAGKAIEG
-640 ILAAIASALPGII
+640 ILTAIAGALPGII

-711 TAGLPQIIV
+711 TEGLPQIIV
-720 AGGALILALLDGIT
+720 AGGSLILALLEGIT
-734 EQLPALIESSATLI
+734 QQLPALIESAATLI
-748 VTWLTALTEHV
+748 VTWLTSLTSHL
-759 PEIVVAGMSL
+759 PEIITAGMSL
-769 IIAILDG
+769 LIAVIQG
-776 IAQKLPD
+776 ITQKLPD
-783 LVAAVGTLIV
+783 LIIAVGQMIV
-793 TFLTALSGQLPS
+793 AFLTALSSQLPQIVIAGATLIVNFLNGLATMMPS
-805 IVAAGADLLINF
+805 IVAAAIN
-817 INGLASKMP
+817 L
-826 DIVSAALNL
+826 V
-835 IVQFINGLASKAGD
+835 VQFLGGISANLGR
-849 VVTAGVNLIV
+849 VITAGVSIV
-859 SILNGIANNIDR
+859 VAVINGIANNIGR
-871 IVTAGMNIVDA
+871 IIEAGMNLVDQ
-882 TVDGVIKA
+882 TVAGILRA
-890 QDRLFKAAI
+890 QDRLFQAGI
-899 RLVNG
+899 TLVNG
-904 MAENIRNNREE
+904 LADNIRGNQGAMSDAGANLLNALIGALPGGALINNGIALVDGLLSGLMSGFENVKRTVSGWADTIASLKGPIPYDKKVLIENGLALVSGLREGLLNGFSE
-915 MRAAGENLLSAI
+915 VKSNVATWANELQEGIESEFDSNYFNDLVKSIPTEIPAMNALMNGVLSPESVSGVGKYSDASNRAAELYKGK
-927 IEGIP
+927 
-932 GSGLVSAGFDLIMGL
+932 GLVSGSSISDGTVFQIPMYVQIDGETIVKKTARMTYEEIKQMQQFEDRLRGGTNS
-947 ATGIGN
+947 AR
-953 AASEAV
+953 
-959 EKAKSVASDIVGG
+959 SDIW
-972 VKSFLGI
+972 
-979 KSPSRVMRD
+979 
-988 QVGKFIPEGIAVGID
+988 
-1003 KGAKT
+1003 
-1008 ALKSMDKLSQ
+1008 
-1018 DLLDA
+1018 
-1023 TSMEFANHI
+1023 
-1032 PAMDAL
+1032 
-1038 INGRLTPEL
+1038 
-1047 VSNIGKSSSS
+1047 
-1057 SNAANQIIN
+1057 
-1066 NNYQSSDFEN
+1066 
-1076 KMVDAV
+1076 
-1082 IKLANR
+1082 
-1088 PAIFKQE
+1088 
-1095 VDKREFSRI
+1095 
-1104 FAEPINEEQAT
+1104 
-1115 SESFKNMLNGVK
+1115 
-1127 PKR
+1127 

>member
-1 MNDGSVII
+1 M
-9 DVEFNTVKARKQYQ
+9 
-23 DFGNEAAQQLD
+23 AQNQHFIMALD
-34 NKIGKSKAFN
+34 
-44 SLSEQSVEFA
+44 
-54 KKASLSILAVGTAV
+54 T
-68 AGFSIKSA
+68 

-265 VQKISGAMAKLAEV
+265 VQKISGAMAKLAEA

-373 VKDVIEGIKLL
+373 VGDVIEGIKLL
-384 AQAFKAIVF
+384 AQSFKAIVF
-393 NDFSISVSDLH
+393 NDFSVSLSDLH
-404 DQFIKLFPESLWNG
+404 DQFVKLFPESLWNG
-418 MTSFAQGAKNIVQ
+418 MTSFAQ
-431 SAKDMV
+431 S
-437 KSLTGF
+437 T
-443 DNLSDMLFS
+443 
-452 VKVAWLGFVDVL
+452 
-464 KGNISTLDQL
+464 KGIIQGISTLAKAFKAIALDDFSVSVTNL
-474 KAKFAGWVPD
+474 KADFL
-484 SVAEQI
+484 E
-490 MDIGDVV
+490 V
-497 FKLKLAWQALMDVMK
+497 FPESLWNGMTKIALGIRSLINGFK
-512 GKITGPEQLDAFF
+512 
-525 SGWIS
+525 SGE
-530 KDVANNI
+530 K
-537 FNIGN
+537 
-542 SIKNLVK
+542 SIDP
-549 SFSNLNNPTKKAA
+549 F
-562 QTFDYVGIALKIL
+562 GIALKIL

-585 IGLFIKAFELIAK
+585 IGLFIKGFELIAK

-617 SLASGLESNGPKV
+617 SLASGLQSNGPKV
-630 GSSAGKAIEG
+630 GRSAGKAIEG
-640 ILAAIASALPGII
+640 ILTAIASALPGII
-653 SGGLQIVAAIVSG
+653 SGGLQIAAAIVSG

-711 TAGLPQIIV
+711 TEGLPQIIV
-720 AGGALILALLDGIT
+720 AGGSLILALLEGIT
-734 EQLPALIESSATLI
+734 QQLPALIESAATLI
-748 VTWLTALTEHV
+748 VTWLTSLTSHL
-759 PEIVVAGMSL
+759 PEIITAGMSL
-769 IIAILDG
+769 LIAVIQG
-776 IAQKLPD
+776 ITQKLPD
-783 LVAAVGTLIV
+783 LIIAVGQMIV
-793 TFLTALSGQLPS
+793 AFLTALSSQLPQ
-805 IVAAGADLLINF
+805 IVIAGATLIVNF
-817 INGLASKMP
+817 INGLATMMP
-826 DIVSAALNL
+826 SIVAAAINL
-835 IVQFINGLASKAGD
+835 VVQFLGGISANLGR
-849 VVTAGVNLIV
+849 VITAGVSIV
-859 SILNGIANNIDR
+859 VAVINGIANNIGR
-871 IVTAGMNIVDA
+871 IIEAGMNLVDQ
-882 TVDGVIKA
+882 TVAGILRA
-890 QDRLFKAAI
+890 QDRLFQAGI
-899 RLVNG
+899 TLVNG
-904 MAENIRNNREE
+904 LADNIRGNQGA
-915 MRAAGENLLSAI
+915 MSDAGANLLNALIGALPGGALINNGIALVDGLLSGLMSGFENVKRTVSGWADTI
-927 IEGIP
+927 ASLKGPIPYDKKVLIENGLALVSGLREGLLNGFSEVKSNVATWANELQEGIE
-932 GSGLVSAGFDLIMGL
+932 SEFDSNYFNDL
-947 ATGIGN
+947 
-953 AASEAV
+953 
-959 EKAKSVASDIVGG
+959 
-972 VKSFLGI
+972 VKS
-979 KSPSRVMRD
+979 
-988 QVGKFIPEGIAVGID
+988 IPTE
-1003 KGAKT
+1003 
-1008 ALKSMDKLSQ
+1008 
-1018 DLLDA
+1018 
-1023 TSMEFANHI
+1023 I
-1032 PAMDAL
+1032 PAMNAL
-1038 INGRLTPEL
+1038 MNGVLSPEL
-1047 VSNIGKSSSS
+1047 ASGISKSSSFGS
-1057 SNAANQIIN
+1057 SSGSIKNNHTSSPVTIN
-1066 NNYQSSDFEN
+1066 NQGLLDGAIIHIREEAD
-1076 KMVDAV
+1076 VQ
-1082 IKLANR
+1082 KLAKEIDDLTTKEAGNKGFR
-1088 PAIFKQE
+1088 RMK
-1095 VDKREFSRI
+1095 
-1104 FAEPINEEQAT
+1104 
-1115 SESFKNMLNGVK
+1115 
-1127 PKR
+1127 

>member
-9 DVEFNTVKARKQYQ
+9 DVEFNTDKARKQYQ

-44 SLSEQSVEFA
+44 SLSEQSTEFA

-68 AGFSIKSA
+68 AGFSIKAA

-289 VVGAVTTLAAA
+289 VVGAITTLAAA
-300 LGAAY
+300 FGAVWLKAVG
-305 LAANNFAKLKAIMSG
+305 FAKIGSMIST
-320 VKAGFMALTSPVSL
+320 ALSVLASPIFL
-334 VVLAIGALVTA
+334 VIAAIGALVTA

-373 VKDVIEGIKLL
+373 VGDVIEGIKLL

-393 NDFSISVSDLH
+393 NDFSVSLSDLH
-404 DQFIKLFPESLWNG
+404 DQFVKLFPESLWNSMTSFAQSTKGIVQGISTLAKAFKAIALDDFSVSVTNLKADFLEVFPESLWNG
-418 MTSFAQGAKNIVQ
+418 MTKIALVIRSLINGF
-431 SAKDMV
+431 
-437 KSLTGF
+437 KSGE
-443 DNLSDMLFS
+443 
-452 VKVAWLGFVDVL
+452 K
-464 KGNISTLDQL
+464 
-474 KAKFAGWVPD
+474 
-484 SVAEQI
+484 
-490 MDIGDVV
+490 
-497 FKLKLAWQALMDVMK
+497 
-512 GKITGPEQLDAFF
+512 
-525 SGWIS
+525 
-530 KDVANNI
+530 
-537 FNIGN
+537 
-542 SIKNLVK
+542 SIDP
-549 SFSNLNNPTKKAA
+549 F
-562 QTFDYVGIALKIL
+562 GIALKIL

-617 SLASGLESNGPKV
+617 SLASGLQSNGPKV
-630 GSSAGKAIEG
+630 GKSAGKAIEG
-640 ILAAIASALPGII
+640 ILTAIAGALPGII

-675 MSASQLIMAFTAA
+675 MSASQLFMAFTAA

-711 TAGLPQIIV
+711 TEGLPQIIV
-720 AGGALILALLDGIT
+720 AGGSLILALLEGIT
-734 EQLPALIESSATLI
+734 QQLPALIESAATLI
-748 VTWLTALTEHV
+748 VTWLTSLTSHL
-759 PEIVVAGMSL
+759 PEIITAGMSL
-769 IIAILDG
+769 LIAVIQG
-776 IAQKLPD
+776 ITQKLPD
-783 LVAAVGTLIV
+783 LIIAVGQMIV
-793 TFLTALSGQLPS
+793 TFLTALSSQLPQ
-805 IVAAGADLLINF
+805 IVVAGATLIVNF
-817 INGLASKMP
+817 INGLATMMP
-826 DIVSAALNL
+826 SIVAAAINL
-835 IVQFINGLASKAGD
+835 VVQFLGGISANLGR
-849 VVTAGVNLIV
+849 VITAGVSIV
-859 SILNGIANNIDR
+859 IAVIDGIANNIGR
-871 IVTAGMNIVDA
+871 IIEAGMNLVDQ
-882 TVDGVIKA
+882 TVAGILRA
-890 QDRLFKAAI
+890 QDRLFQAGI
-899 RLVNG
+899 TLVNG
-904 MAENIRNNREE
+904 LADNIRGNQGA
-915 MRAAGENLLSAI
+915 MSDAGANLLNALIGALPGGALINNGIALVDGLLSGLMSGFENVKRTVSGWADTI
-927 IEGIP
+927 ASLKGPIPYDKKVLIENGLALVSGLREGLLNGFSEVKSNVATWANELQEGIE
-932 GSGLVSAGFDLIMGL
+932 SEIDSNYFNDL
-947 ATGIGN
+947 
-953 AASEAV
+953 
-959 EKAKSVASDIVGG
+959 
-972 VKSFLGI
+972 VKS
-979 KSPSRVMRD
+979 
-988 QVGKFIPEGIAVGID
+988 IPTE
-1003 KGAKT
+1003 
-1008 ALKSMDKLSQ
+1008 
-1018 DLLDA
+1018 
-1023 TSMEFANHI
+1023 I
-1032 PAMDAL
+1032 PAMNAL
-1038 INGRLTPEL
+1038 MNGVLSPEL
-1047 VSNIGKSSSS
+1047 ASGISKSSSFGS
-1057 SNAANQIIN
+1057 SSGIITNNHTSSPVTIN
-1066 NNYQSSDFEN
+1066 NQGLLDG
-1076 KMVDAV
+1076 
-1082 IKLANR
+1082 
-1088 PAIFKQE
+1088 AIFQ
-1095 VDKREFSRI
+1095 VREEADIQKVAKEIDNLTTKEAGNKGFRR
-1104 FAEPINEEQAT
+1104 
-1115 SESFKNMLNGVK
+1115 M
-1127 PKR
+1127 R

>member
-289 VVGAVTTLAAA
+289 VVGAITTLAAA
-300 LGAAY
+300 FGAVWLKAVG
-305 LAANNFAKLKAIMSG
+305 FAKIGSMIST
-320 VKAGFMALTSPVSL
+320 ALSVLASPIFL
-334 VVLAIGALVTA
+334 VIAAIGALVTA

-373 VKDVIEGIKLL
+373 VGDVIEGIKLL

-393 NDFSISVSDLH
+393 NDFSVSLSDLH
-404 DQFIKLFPESLWNG
+404 DQFVKLFPESLWNG
-418 MTSFAQGAKNIVQ
+418 MTSFAQSTKGIVQ
-431 SAKDMV
+431 
-437 KSLTGF
+437 G
-443 DNLSDMLFS
+443 
-452 VKVAWLGFVDVL
+452 
-464 KGNISTLDQL
+464 ISTLAKAFKAIALDDFSVSVTNL
-474 KAKFAGWVPD
+474 KADFL
-484 SVAEQI
+484 E
-490 MDIGDVV
+490 V
-497 FKLKLAWQALMDVMK
+497 FPESLWNGMTKIALGIRSLINGFK
-512 GKITGPEQLDAFF
+512 
-525 SGWIS
+525 SGE
-530 KDVANNI
+530 K
-537 FNIGN
+537 
-542 SIKNLVK
+542 SIDP
-549 SFSNLNNPTKKAA
+549 F
-562 QTFDYVGIALKIL
+562 GIALKIL
-575 QSVFLGLLGP
+575 KSVFLGLLGP

-675 MSASQLIMAFTAA
+675 MSASQLIMAFTTA

-734 EQLPALIESSATLI
+734 EQLPALIESAATLI

-805 IVAAGADLLINF
+805 IVTAGADLLINF
-817 INGLASKMP
+817 LNGLASKMP

-835 IVQFINGLASKAGD
+835 IVQFINGLASKAQD
-849 VVTAGVNLIV
+849 VINAGVNLIV
-859 SILNGIANNIDR
+859 QILKGIANNIDR
-871 IVTAGMNIVDA
+871 IVSAGMDIVDA
-882 TVDGVIKA
+882 TVRGILRA
-890 QDRLFKAAI
+890 QDRLFKAGI
-899 RLVNG
+899 TLVNG
-904 MAENIRNNREE
+904 LANNIRNNQSAMRE
-915 MRAAGENLLSAI
+915 AGANLLNALI
-927 IEGIP
+927 GALPGGALINNGIALVD
-932 GSGLVSAGFDLIMGL
+932 GLLSGLMSGFENVKRTVSGWADTIASLKGPIPYDKKVLIENGLALVSGLKEGLINGFSEVKSDVSNWANELQKGIESEFDSNYFNDLI
-947 ATGIGN
+947 ANI
-953 AASEAV
+953 
-959 EKAKSVASDIVGG
+959 
-972 VKSFLGI
+972 
-979 KSPSRVMRD
+979 PS
-988 QVGKFIPEGIAVGID
+988 K
-1003 KGAKT
+1003 
-1008 ALKSMDKLSQ
+1008 
-1018 DLLDA
+1018 
-1023 TSMEFANHI
+1023 I

-1047 VSNIGKSSSS
+1047 VSDIGKSSSS

>member
-9 DVEFNTVKARKQYQ
+9 DVEFNTDKARKQYQ

-44 SLSEQSVEFA
+44 SLSEQSTEFA

-68 AGFSIKSA
+68 AGFSIKAA

-289 VVGAVTTLAAA
+289 VVGAITTLAAA
-300 LGAAY
+300 FGAVWLKAVG
-305 LAANNFAKLKAIMSG
+305 FAKIGSMIST
-320 VKAGFMALTSPVSL
+320 ALSVLASPIFL
-334 VVLAIGALVTA
+334 VIAAIGALVTA

-373 VKDVIEGIKLL
+373 VGDVIEGIKLL

-393 NDFSISVSDLH
+393 NDFSVSLSDLH
-404 DQFIKLFPESLWNG
+404 DQFVKLFPESLWNG
-418 MTSFAQGAKNIVQ
+418 MTSFAQSTKGIVQ
-431 SAKDMV
+431 
-437 KSLTGF
+437 G
-443 DNLSDMLFS
+443 
-452 VKVAWLGFVDVL
+452 
-464 KGNISTLDQL
+464 ISTLAKAFKAIALDDFSVSVTNL
-474 KAKFAGWVPD
+474 KADFL
-484 SVAEQI
+484 E
-490 MDIGDVV
+490 V
-497 FKLKLAWQALMDVMK
+497 FPESLWNGMTKIALGIRSLINGFK
-512 GKITGPEQLDAFF
+512 
-525 SGWIS
+525 SGE
-530 KDVANNI
+530 K
-537 FNIGN
+537 
-542 SIKNLVK
+542 SIDP
-549 SFSNLNNPTKKAA
+549 F
-562 QTFDYVGIALKIL
+562 GIALKIL

-720 AGGALILALLDGIT
+720 AGAALILALLEGIT
-734 EQLPALIESSATLI
+734 QQLPALIESAATLI
-748 VTWLTALTEHV
+748 VTWLTSLTSHL
-759 PEIVVAGMSL
+759 PEIITAGMSL
-769 IIAILDG
+769 LIAVIQG
-776 IAQKLPD
+776 ITQKLPD
-783 LVAAVGTLIV
+783 LIIAVGQMIV
-793 TFLTALSGQLPS
+793 AFLTALSSQLPQ
-805 IVAAGADLLINF
+805 IVIAGATLIVNF
-817 INGLASKMP
+817 INGLATMMP
-826 DIVSAALNL
+826 SIVTAAINL
-835 IVQFINGLASKAGD
+835 VVQFLGGISANLGR
-849 VVTAGVNLIV
+849 VITAGVNIV
-859 SILNGIANNIDR
+859 VAVINGIANNIGR
-871 IVTAGMNIVDA
+871 IINAGMNLVDQTVAGILSAQNRLFQAGITIVNGLVDNIRGNQGAMSDA
-882 TVDGVIKA
+882 GANLLNALIGALPGGALINNGIALVDG
-890 QDRLFKAAI
+890 
-899 RLVNG
+899 
-904 MAENIRNNREE
+904 
-915 MRAAGENLLSAI
+915 LLSGLMSGFENVKRTVSGWADTI
-927 IEGIP
+927 ASLKGPIPYDKKVLIENGLALVSGLREGLLNGFSEVKSNVSTWANELQEGIE
-932 GSGLVSAGFDLIMGL
+932 SEFDSNYFNDL
-947 ATGIGN
+947 
-953 AASEAV
+953 
-959 EKAKSVASDIVGG
+959 
-972 VKSFLGI
+972 VKS
-979 KSPSRVMRD
+979 
-988 QVGKFIPEGIAVGID
+988 IPNE
-1003 KGAKT
+1003 
-1008 ALKSMDKLSQ
+1008 
-1018 DLLDA
+1018 
-1023 TSMEFANHI
+1023 I
-1032 PAMDAL
+1032 PAMNALMSGTLKPESASSLFRDAGL
-1038 INGRLTPEL
+1038 NRSNQIVNNNSQNSSNSGLAEIISKISNRPVQATFKIGEREIVKAIAKPLQNELNEMEELETLFKGGRL
-1047 VSNIGKSSSS
+1047 
-1057 SNAANQIIN
+1057 
-1066 NNYQSSDFEN
+1066 
-1076 KMVDAV
+1076 
-1082 IKLANR
+1082 
-1088 PAIFKQE
+1088 
-1095 VDKREFSRI
+1095 
-1104 FAEPINEEQAT
+1104 NE
-1115 SESFKNMLNGVK
+1115 
-1127 PKR
+1127 R

>member
-9 DVEFNTVKARKQYQ
+9 DVEFNTDKARKQYQ

-94 KNAQSSIDS
+94 KNAQSSIES

-289 VVGAVTTLAAA
+289 VVGAITTLAAA
-300 LGAAY
+300 FGAVWLKAVG
-305 LAANNFAKLKAIMSG
+305 FAKIGSMIST
-320 VKAGFMALTSPVSL
+320 ALSVLASPIFL
-334 VVLAIGALVTA
+334 VIAAIGALVTA
-345 FIYFYNTSDT
+345 FVYFYNTSDT

-361 GAVKTLQSFMAP
+361 GAVKTLQTFMAP
-373 VKDVIEGIKLL
+373 VGDVIEGIKLL
-384 AQAFKAIVF
+384 AQAFKAIAF
-393 NDFSISVSDLH
+393 DDFSVSVANLKEE
-404 DQFIKLFPESLWNG
+404 FLKMFPESLWNG
-418 MTSFAQGAKNIVQ
+418 MTKIALGIRSLINGF
-431 SAKDMV
+431 
-437 KSLTGF
+437 KSGE
-443 DNLSDMLFS
+443 
-452 VKVAWLGFVDVL
+452 K
-464 KGNISTLDQL
+464 
-474 KAKFAGWVPD
+474 
-484 SVAEQI
+484 
-490 MDIGDVV
+490 
-497 FKLKLAWQALMDVMK
+497 
-512 GKITGPEQLDAFF
+512 
-525 SGWIS
+525 
-530 KDVANNI
+530 
-537 FNIGN
+537 
-542 SIKNLVK
+542 SIDP
-549 SFSNLNNPTKKAA
+549 F
-562 QTFDYVGIALKIL
+562 GIALKIL
-575 QSVFLGLLGP
+575 QTVFLGLLGP

-675 MSASQLIMAFTAA
+675 LSASQLIMAFTAA

-734 EQLPALIESSATLI
+734 EQLPALIESAATLI

-817 INGLASKMP
+817 LNGLASKMP

-882 TVDGVIKA
+882 TVRGILRA
-890 QDRLFKAAI
+890 QDRLFKAGI
-899 RLVNG
+899 TLVNG
-904 MAENIRNNREE
+904 LANNIRNNQSAMRE
-915 MRAAGENLLSAI
+915 AGANLLNALI
-927 IEGIP
+927 GALPGGALINNGIALVD
-932 GSGLVSAGFDLIMGL
+932 GLLSGLMSGFENVKRTVSGWADTIASLKGPIPYDKKVLIENGL
-947 ATGIGN
+947 ALVSGLKEGLINGF
-953 AASEAV
+953 SE
-959 EKAKSVASDIVGG
+959 
-972 VKSFLGI
+972 VKSDVSTWANELQKGI
-979 KSPSRVMRD
+979 ESEFDSNYFNDLVANIPS
-988 QVGKFIPEGIAVGID
+988 K
-1003 KGAKT
+1003 
-1008 ALKSMDKLSQ
+1008 
-1018 DLLDA
+1018 
-1023 TSMEFANHI
+1023 I

-1038 INGRLTPEL
+1038 INGRLAPEL
-1047 VSNIGKSSSS
+1047 ASGVSKA
-1057 SNAANQIIN
+1057 NAIDPANQTIKSIFN
-1066 NNYQSSDFEN
+1066 KQDTQNSTPDYIVLKNTIETNGKAWAEQTAVFTKEELDQQSYIQRVARRYE
-1076 KMVDAV
+1076 
-1082 IKLANR
+1082 
-1088 PAIFKQE
+1088 
-1095 VDKREFSRI
+1095 
-1104 FAEPINEEQAT
+1104 
-1115 SESFKNMLNGVK
+1115 
-1127 PKR
+1127 

>member
-9 DVEFNTVKARKQYQ
+9 DVEFNTDKARKQYQ

-289 VVGAVTTLAAA
+289 VVGAITTLAAA

-373 VKDVIEGIKLL
+373 VGDVIEGIKLL
-384 AQAFKAIVF
+384 AQAFKAIAF
-393 NDFSISVSDLH
+393 DDFSVSVANLKEE
-404 DQFIKLFPESLWNG
+404 FLKMFPESLWNG
-418 MTSFAQGAKNIVQ
+418 MTKIALGIRSLINGF
-431 SAKDMV
+431 
-437 KSLTGF
+437 KSGE
-443 DNLSDMLFS
+443 
-452 VKVAWLGFVDVL
+452 K
-464 KGNISTLDQL
+464 
-474 KAKFAGWVPD
+474 
-484 SVAEQI
+484 
-490 MDIGDVV
+490 
-497 FKLKLAWQALMDVMK
+497 
-512 GKITGPEQLDAFF
+512 
-525 SGWIS
+525 
-530 KDVANNI
+530 
-537 FNIGN
+537 
-542 SIKNLVK
+542 SIDP
-549 SFSNLNNPTKKAA
+549 F
-562 QTFDYVGIALKIL
+562 GIALKIL
-575 QSVFLGLLGP
+575 QSVFLGMLGP

-603 DVSKGIDKIIDAFD
+603 EISKGIDKIIDAFD

-734 EQLPALIESSATLI
+734 EQLPALVESAATLI

-817 INGLASKMP
+817 LNGLASKMP

-835 IVQFINGLASKAGD
+835 IVQFINGLASKAQD
-849 VVTAGVNLIV
+849 VINAGVNLIV
-859 SILNGIANNIDR
+859 QILRGIADNIER
-871 IVTAGMNIVDA
+871 IVDAGMDIVDA
-882 TVDGVIKA
+882 TVRGILDA
-890 QDRLFKAAI
+890 QDRLFDAAETLI
-899 RLVNG
+899 RG
-904 MAENIRNNREE
+904 FAKNIRSHKDE
-915 MRAAGENLLSAI
+915 MKSAAG
-927 IEGIP
+927 
-932 GSGLVSAGFDLIMGL
+932 
-947 ATGIGN
+947 
-953 AASEAV
+953 
-959 EKAKSVASDIVGG
+959 
-972 VKSFLGI
+972 
-979 KSPSRVMRD
+979 
-988 QVGKFIPEGIAVGID
+988 
-1003 KGAKT
+1003 
-1008 ALKSMDKLSQ
+1008 

-1023 TSMEFANHI
+1023 LAGAILPDFLYENGKAIVGGFKRGLEGAFEGVKNMVSGWADTIASLKGPIPYDKKVLIENGLALVAGLKAGLTDGFSEVKSDVSTWANELQKGIESEFDSNYFNDLIANIPSKI

-1038 INGRLTPEL
+1038 INGRLAPEL
-1047 VSNIGKSSSS
+1047 VSNVGRSENPSS
-1057 SNAANQIIN
+1057 AARQIIYN
-1066 NNYQSSDFEN
+1066 DRMKQNESKPIYVALDGR
-1076 KMVDAV
+1076 V
-1082 IKLANR
+1082 I
-1088 PAIFKQE
+1088 
-1095 VDKREFSRI
+1095 
-1104 FAEPINEEQAT
+1104 
-1115 SESFKNMLNGVK
+1115 LNGQDVGELIAPTVK
-1127 PKR
+1127 IENERIEKMESKVYRNRR

>member
-9 DVEFNTVKARKQYQ
+9 DVEFNTDKARKQYQ

-44 SLSEQSVEFA
+44 SLSEQSTELA

-68 AGFSIKSA
+68 AGFSIKAA

-232 GGGLENV
+232 GGCLENV

-279 FRENPALVYV
+279 YRENPALVYV

-373 VKDVIEGIKLL
+373 VGDVIEGIKLL

-393 NDFSISVSDLH
+393 NDFSVSLSDLH
-404 DQFIKLFPESLWNG
+404 DQFVKLFPESLWNG
-418 MTSFAQGAKNIVQ
+418 MTSFAQSTKGIVQ
-431 SAKDMV
+431 
-437 KSLTGF
+437 G
-443 DNLSDMLFS
+443 
-452 VKVAWLGFVDVL
+452 
-464 KGNISTLDQL
+464 ISTLAQAFKAIALDDFSVSVTNL
-474 KAKFAGWVPD
+474 KTDFL
-484 SVAEQI
+484 E
-490 MDIGDVV
+490 V
-497 FKLKLAWQALMDVMK
+497 FPESLWNGMTKIALGIRSLINGFKK
-512 GKITGPEQLDAFF
+512 GEK
-525 SGWIS
+525 
-530 KDVANNI
+530 
-537 FNIGN
+537 
-542 SIKNLVK
+542 SIDP
-549 SFSNLNNPTKKAA
+549 F
-562 QTFDYVGIALKIL
+562 GIALKIL

-585 IGLFIKAFELIAK
+585 IGLFIKGFELIAK

-603 DVSKGIDKIIDAFD
+603 DVSKGIDKIVDAFD
-617 SLASGLESNGPKV
+617 SLASGLQSNGPKV
-630 GSSAGKAIEG
+630 GKSAGKAIEG
-640 ILAAIASALPGII
+640 ILTAIAGALPGII

-720 AGGALILALLDGIT
+720 AGGSLILALLEGIT
-734 EQLPALIESSATLI
+734 QQLPALIESAATLI
-748 VTWLTALTEHV
+748 VTWLTSLTSHL
-759 PEIVVAGMSL
+759 PEIITAGMSL
-769 IIAILDG
+769 LVAVIQG
-776 IAQKLPD
+776 ITEKLPD
-783 LVAAVGTLIV
+783 LVFAVANLIV
-793 TFLTALSGQLPS
+793 AFLTALAEQMPN
-805 IVAAGADLLINF
+805 IVIAGANLLINF
-817 INGLASKMP
+817 LVGLASKMP
-826 DIVSAALNL
+826 DIVASALNL
-835 IVQFINGLASKAGD
+835 VIQFINGLASKAGD

-882 TVDGVIKA
+882 TVEGVINA
-890 QDRLFKAAI
+890 QDRLFNAAI

-904 MAENIRNNREE
+904 MADNIRNHRDE
-915 MRAAGENLLSAI
+915 MISAGKNLLSAI

-932 GSGLVSAGFDLIMGL
+932 GSGLVSAGYDLIMGL
-947 ATGIGN
+947 AQGIGN

-959 EKAKSVASDIVGG
+959 TAARNVASSILDKVTGFFDIN
-972 VKSFLGI
+972 
-979 KSPSRVMRD
+979 SPSRVMRD
-988 QVGKFIPEGIAVGID
+988 QVGKYLPEGIAVGID
-1003 KGAKT
+1003 KGGKS
-1008 ALKSMDKLSQ
+1008 ALNSMDRLSQ

-1023 TSMEFANHI
+1023 ASNEFTGKI
-1032 PAMDAL
+1032 PAIDAL
-1038 INGRLTPEL
+1038 INGVLSPEL
-1047 VSNIGKSSSS
+1047 ASGISKSSSFGS
-1057 SNAANQIIN
+1057 SSGSITNNHTSSPVTIN
-1066 NNYQSSDFEN
+1066 NQGLLDG
-1076 KMVDAV
+1076 
-1082 IKLANR
+1082 
-1088 PAIFKQE
+1088 AIFH
-1095 VDKREFSRI
+1095 VREEADI
-1104 FAEPINEEQAT
+1104 QKVAKEINDLTTKEAGNKG
-1115 SESFKNMLNGVK
+1115 FRRMK
-1127 PKR
+1127 

>member
-9 DVEFNTVKARKQYQ
+9 DVEFNTDKARKQYQ

-34 NKIGKSKAFN
+34 NKIGKSNAFN
-44 SLSEQSVEFA
+44 SLSEQSTEFA

-68 AGFSIKSA
+68 AGFSIKAA

-373 VKDVIEGIKLL
+373 VGDVIEGIKLL

-393 NDFSISVSDLH
+393 NDFSVSLSDLH
-404 DQFIKLFPESLWNG
+404 DQFVKLFPESLWNG
-418 MTSFAQGAKNIVQ
+418 MTSFAQSTKGIVQ
-431 SAKDMV
+431 
-437 KSLTGF
+437 G
-443 DNLSDMLFS
+443 
-452 VKVAWLGFVDVL
+452 
-464 KGNISTLDQL
+464 ISTLAKAFKAIALDDFSVSVTNL
-474 KAKFAGWVPD
+474 KADFL
-484 SVAEQI
+484 E
-490 MDIGDVV
+490 V
-497 FKLKLAWQALMDVMK
+497 FPESLWNGMTKIALGIRSLINGFK
-512 GKITGPEQLDAFF
+512 
-525 SGWIS
+525 SGE
-530 KDVANNI
+530 K
-537 FNIGN
+537 
-542 SIKNLVK
+542 SIDP
-549 SFSNLNNPTKKAA
+549 F
-562 QTFDYVGIALKIL
+562 GIALKIL

-617 SLASGLESNGPKV
+617 SLASGLQSNGPKV
-630 GSSAGKAIEG
+630 GRSAGKAIEG
-640 ILAAIASALPGII
+640 ILTAIAGALPGII

-711 TAGLPQIIV
+711 TEGLPQIIV
-720 AGGALILALLDGIT
+720 AGGSLILALLEGIT
-734 EQLPALIESSATLI
+734 QQLPALIESAATLI
-748 VTWLTALTEHV
+748 VTWLTSLTSHL
-759 PEIVVAGMSL
+759 PEIITAGMSL
-769 IIAILDG
+769 LIAVIQG
-776 IAQKLPD
+776 ITQKLPD
-783 LVAAVGTLIV
+783 LIIAVGQMIV
-793 TFLTALSGQLPS
+793 AFLTALSSQLPQIVIAGATLIVNFLNGLATMMPS
-805 IVAAGADLLINF
+805 IVAAAIN
-817 INGLASKMP
+817 L
-826 DIVSAALNL
+826 V
-835 IVQFINGLASKAGD
+835 VQFLGGISANLGR
-849 VVTAGVNLIV
+849 VITAGVSIV
-859 SILNGIANNIDR
+859 VAVINGIANNIGR
-871 IVTAGMNIVDA
+871 IIEAGMNLVDQ
-882 TVDGVIKA
+882 TVAGILRA
-890 QDRLFKAAI
+890 QDRLFQAGI
-899 RLVNG
+899 TLVNG
-904 MAENIRNNREE
+904 LADNIRGNQGAMSDAGANLLNALIGALPGGALINNGIALVDGLLSGLMSGFENVKRTVSGWADTIASLKGPIPYDKKVLIENGLALVSGLREGLLNGFSE
-915 MRAAGENLLSAI
+915 VKSNVATWANELQEGIESEFDSNYFNDLVKSIPTEIPAMNALMNGVLSPESVSGVGKYSDASNRAAELYKGK
-927 IEGIP
+927 
-932 GSGLVSAGFDLIMGL
+932 GLVSGSSISDGTVFQIPMYVQIDGETIVKKTARMTYEEIKQMQQFEDRLRGGTNS
-947 ATGIGN
+947 AR
-953 AASEAV
+953 
-959 EKAKSVASDIVGG
+959 SDIW
-972 VKSFLGI
+972 
-979 KSPSRVMRD
+979 
-988 QVGKFIPEGIAVGID
+988 
-1003 KGAKT
+1003 
-1008 ALKSMDKLSQ
+1008 
-1018 DLLDA
+1018 
-1023 TSMEFANHI
+1023 
-1032 PAMDAL
+1032 
-1038 INGRLTPEL
+1038 
-1047 VSNIGKSSSS
+1047 
-1057 SNAANQIIN
+1057 
-1066 NNYQSSDFEN
+1066 
-1076 KMVDAV
+1076 
-1082 IKLANR
+1082 
-1088 PAIFKQE
+1088 
-1095 VDKREFSRI
+1095 
-1104 FAEPINEEQAT
+1104 
-1115 SESFKNMLNGVK
+1115 
-1127 PKR
+1127 

>member
-9 DVEFNTVKARKQYQ
+9 DVEFNTAKARKQYQ
-23 DFGNEAAQQLD
+23 EFGNEAAQQLD
-34 NKIGKSKAFN
+34 NTIGKSKAFN

-54 KKASLSILAVGTAV
+54 KKASLSILAVGSAV

-94 KNAQSSIDS
+94 KNAQGSIDS

-320 VKAGFMALTSPVSL
+320 VKAGFLALTSPVSL

-345 FIYFYNTSDT
+345 FVYFYKTSDT
-355 FREKVN
+355 FRSKVD
-361 GAVKTLQSFMAP
+361 GVVKTLKTFMAP
-373 VKDVIEGIKLL
+373 IGDVVKGIKLL

-393 NDFSISVSDLH
+393 NDFSVSVSDLH
-404 DQFIKLFPESLWNG
+404 DQFVKLFPESLWKGMTTFAQSTKGIVQGILTLAKAFKAIAFNDLSVSIADLKADFLEVFPESLWNG
-418 MTSFAQGAKNIVQ
+418 MTKIALGIRSLINGF
-431 SAKDMV
+431 
-437 KSLTGF
+437 KSGE
-443 DNLSDMLFS
+443 
-452 VKVAWLGFVDVL
+452 K
-464 KGNISTLDQL
+464 
-474 KAKFAGWVPD
+474 
-484 SVAEQI
+484 
-490 MDIGDVV
+490 
-497 FKLKLAWQALMDVMK
+497 
-512 GKITGPEQLDAFF
+512 
-525 SGWIS
+525 
-530 KDVANNI
+530 
-537 FNIGN
+537 
-542 SIKNLVK
+542 SIDP
-549 SFSNLNNPTKKAA
+549 F
-562 QTFDYVGIALKIL
+562 GIALKIL

-585 IGLFIKAFELIAK
+585 IGLFIKGFELIAK

-603 DVSKGIDKIIDAFD
+603 DVSKGIDKIVDAFD
-617 SLASGLESNGPKV
+617 SLASGLQSNGPKV
-630 GSSAGKAIEG
+630 GRSAGKAIEG
-640 ILAAIASALPGII
+640 ILTAIAGALPGII

-675 MSASQLIMAFTAA
+675 MSASQLIMAFTGA

-720 AGGALILALLDGIT
+720 AGGSLILALLEGIT
-734 EQLPALIESSATLI
+734 QQLPALIESAATLI
-748 VTWLTALTEHV
+748 VTWLTSLTSHL
-759 PEIVVAGMSL
+759 PEIITAGMSL
-769 IIAILDG
+769 LIAIIQG
-776 IAQKLPD
+776 ITEKLPD
-783 LVAAVGTLIV
+783 FVIAVANLIV
-793 TFLTALSGQLPS
+793 AFLTALAEQMPN
-805 IVAAGADLLINF
+805 IVIAGANLIINF
-817 INGLASKMP
+817 LAGLASKMP
-826 DIVSAALNL
+826 DIIASALNL
-835 IVQFINGLASKAGD
+835 IVQFINGLASKAQD
-849 VVTAGVNLIV
+849 VITAGVNLV
-859 SILNGIANNIDR
+859 VQILQGIANNIDD
-871 IVTAGMNIVDA
+871 IVNAGMDIVDA
-882 TVDGVIKA
+882 TVDGIIDA
-890 QDRLFKAAI
+890 QDRLFTAAETLI
-899 RLVNG
+899 RG
-904 MAENIRNNREE
+904 FAKNIRSHKDE
-915 MRAAGENLLSAI
+915 MKSAAG
-927 IEGIP
+927 
-932 GSGLVSAGFDLIMGL
+932 
-947 ATGIGN
+947 
-953 AASEAV
+953 
-959 EKAKSVASDIVGG
+959 
-972 VKSFLGI
+972 
-979 KSPSRVMRD
+979 
-988 QVGKFIPEGIAVGID
+988 
-1003 KGAKT
+1003 
-1008 ALKSMDKLSQ
+1008 

-1023 TSMEFANHI
+1023 LASAILPDFLYENGKAIVGGFKRGLEGAFEGVKSMVSGWADTIASLKGPIPYDKKVLIENGLALVAGLKTGLTDGFSDVKSNVATWANELQEGIESEFDSNYFNDLVKSIPTEI
-1032 PAMDAL
+1032 PAMNAL
-1038 INGRLTPEL
+1038 MNGVLSPEL
-1047 VSNIGKSSSS
+1047 ASGISKSSSFGS
-1057 SNAANQIIN
+1057 SSGSIKNNHTSSPVTIN
-1066 NNYQSSDFEN
+1066 NQGLLDG
-1076 KMVDAV
+1076 
-1082 IKLANR
+1082 
-1088 PAIFKQE
+1088 AIFH
-1095 VDKREFSRI
+1095 VREEADIQKVAKEIDNLTTKEAGNKGFRR
-1104 FAEPINEEQAT
+1104 
-1115 SESFKNMLNGVK
+1115 M
-1127 PKR
+1127 R

>member
-9 DVEFNTVKARKQYQ
+9 EVEFNTDNARKQYQ
-23 DFGNEAAQQLD
+23 AFGNEAAQQLD

-44 SLSEQSVEFA
+44 SLSEQSTEFA

-68 AGFSIKSA
+68 AGFSIKAA

-103 ISKETNILPNRLKP
+103 ISKETNILPNRFKP

-373 VKDVIEGIKLL
+373 VGDVIEGIKLL

-393 NDFSISVSDLH
+393 NDFSVSLSDLH
-404 DQFIKLFPESLWNG
+404 DQFVKLFPESLWNG
-418 MTSFAQGAKNIVQ
+418 MTQFAQSTKGIVQ
-431 SAKDMV
+431 
-437 KSLTGF
+437 G
-443 DNLSDMLFS
+443 
-452 VKVAWLGFVDVL
+452 
-464 KGNISTLDQL
+464 ISTLAKAFKAIALDDFSVSVTNL
-474 KAKFAGWVPD
+474 KADFL
-484 SVAEQI
+484 E
-490 MDIGDVV
+490 V
-497 FKLKLAWQALMDVMK
+497 FPESLWNGMTKIALGIRSLINGFK
-512 GKITGPEQLDAFF
+512 
-525 SGWIS
+525 SGE
-530 KDVANNI
+530 K
-537 FNIGN
+537 
-542 SIKNLVK
+542 SIDP
-549 SFSNLNNPTKKAA
+549 F
-562 QTFDYVGIALKIL
+562 GIALKIL

-617 SLASGLESNGPKV
+617 SLASGLQSNGPKV

-640 ILAAIASALPGII
+640 ILTAIASALPGII

-675 MSASQLIMAFTAA
+675 MSASQLIIAFTAA

-720 AGGALILALLDGIT
+720 AGGSLILALLEGIT
-734 EQLPALIESSATLI
+734 QQLPALIESAATLI
-748 VTWLTALTEHV
+748 VTWLTSLTSHL
-759 PEIVVAGMSL
+759 PEIITAGMSL
-769 IIAILDG
+769 LVAVIQG
-776 IAQKLPD
+776 ITQKLPD
-783 LVAAVGTLIV
+783 LIIAVGQMIV
-793 TFLTALSGQLPS
+793 AFLTALSSQLPQ
-805 IVAAGADLLINF
+805 IVIAGATLIVNF
-817 INGLASKMP
+817 INGLATMMP
-826 DIVSAALNL
+826 SIVAAAINL
-835 IVQFINGLASKAGD
+835 VVQFLGGISANLGR
-849 VVTAGVNLIV
+849 VITAGVSIV
-859 SILNGIANNIDR
+859 VAVINGIANNIGR
-871 IVTAGMNIVDA
+871 IIEAGMNLVDQ
-882 TVDGVIKA
+882 TVAGILRA
-890 QDRLFKAAI
+890 QDRLFQAGI
-899 RLVNG
+899 TLVNG
-904 MAENIRNNREE
+904 LADNIRGNQGAMSDAGANLLNALIGALPGGALINNGIALVDGLLSGLMSGFENVKRTVSGWADTIASLKGPIPYDKKVLIENGLALVSGLREGLLNGFSE
-915 MRAAGENLLSAI
+915 VKSNVATWANELQEGIESEFDSNYFNDLIKSIPTEIPAMNALMNGVLSPESVSGVGKYSDASNRAAELYKGK
-927 IEGIP
+927 
-932 GSGLVSAGFDLIMGL
+932 GLVSGSSISDGTVFQIPMYVQIDGETIVKKTARMTYEEIKQMQQFEDRLRGGTNS
-947 ATGIGN
+947 AR
-953 AASEAV
+953 
-959 EKAKSVASDIVGG
+959 SDIW
-972 VKSFLGI
+972 
-979 KSPSRVMRD
+979 
-988 QVGKFIPEGIAVGID
+988 
-1003 KGAKT
+1003 
-1008 ALKSMDKLSQ
+1008 
-1018 DLLDA
+1018 
-1023 TSMEFANHI
+1023 
-1032 PAMDAL
+1032 
-1038 INGRLTPEL
+1038 
-1047 VSNIGKSSSS
+1047 
-1057 SNAANQIIN
+1057 
-1066 NNYQSSDFEN
+1066 
-1076 KMVDAV
+1076 
-1082 IKLANR
+1082 
-1088 PAIFKQE
+1088 
-1095 VDKREFSRI
+1095 
-1104 FAEPINEEQAT
+1104 
-1115 SESFKNMLNGVK
+1115 
-1127 PKR
+1127 

>member
-9 DVEFNTVKARKQYQ
+9 DVEFNTDKARKQYQ

-244 QAITDLGAAFGAPL
+244 QAVTDLGAAFGAPL

-320 VKAGFMALTSPVSL
+320 VKAGFLALTSPVAL
-334 VVLAIGALVTA
+334 IVLAIGALITA
-345 FIYFYNTSDT
+345 FVYFYKTSET
-355 FREKVN
+355 FRAKVD
-361 GAVKTLQSFMAP
+361 AMISSLKQFMVP
-373 VKDVIEGIKLL
+373 LGDVARGIKIFFDLL
-384 AQAFKAIVF
+384 KTVLSGNALPAEME
-393 NDFSISVSDLH
+393 
-404 DQFIKLFPESLWNG
+404 KLRSSFTKMFPESLWNSMTQFAWKINDIKLAIKAIAG
-418 MTSFAQGAKNIVQ
+418 IATGSITSFDQLEETLGGAFGESGTKNIKAIGE
-431 SAKDMV
+431 SI
-437 KSLTGF
+437 KSLIDWF
-443 DNLSDMLFS
+443 
-452 VKVAWLGFVDVL
+452 
-464 KGNISTLDQL
+464 
-474 KAKFAGWVPD
+474 
-484 SVAEQI
+484 
-490 MDIGDVV
+490 
-497 FKLKLAWQALMDVMK
+497 
-512 GKITGPEQLDAFF
+512 
-525 SGWIS
+525 
-530 KDVANNI
+530 
-537 FNIGN
+537 
-542 SIKNLVK
+542 KNLVSPVK
-549 SFSNLNNPTKKAA
+549 SAA
-562 QTFDYVGIALKIL
+562 DSFDVVNIAFAILK
-575 QSVFLGLLGP
+575 SVVLAMLGP
-585 IGLFIKAFELIAK
+585 IGLAIKAFELIAK
-598 ALGGG
+598 VIGGG
-603 DVSKGIDKIIDAFD
+603 DTSKGIQKIMSGFD
-617 SLASGLESNGPKV
+617 SLATGLQKNGPKI
-630 GSSAGKAIEG
+630 GQSAGKAIEG
-640 ILAAIASALPGII
+640 ILSAIASALPGII

-734 EQLPALIESSATLI
+734 EQLPALIESAATLI

-805 IVAAGADLLINF
+805 IVSAGADLLINF
-817 INGLASKMP
+817 LNGLASKMP

-835 IVQFINGLASKAGD
+835 IVQFINGLASKAQD
-849 VVTAGVNLIV
+849 VINAGVNLIV
-859 SILNGIANNIDR
+859 QILKGIANNIDR
-871 IVTAGMNIVDA
+871 IVSAGMDIVDA
-882 TVDGVIKA
+882 TVRGILRA
-890 QDRLFKAAI
+890 QDRLFKAGI
-899 RLVNG
+899 TLVNG
-904 MAENIRNNREE
+904 LANNIRNNQSAMRE
-915 MRAAGENLLSAI
+915 AGANLLNALI
-927 IEGIP
+927 GALPGGALINNGIALVD
-932 GSGLVSAGFDLIMGL
+932 GLLSGLMSGFENVKRTVSGWADTIASLKGPIPYDKKVLIENGL
-947 ATGIGN
+947 ALVSGLKEGLINGF
-953 AASEAV
+953 SE
-959 EKAKSVASDIVGG
+959 
-972 VKSFLGI
+972 VKSDVSTWANELQKGI
-979 KSPSRVMRD
+979 ESEFDSNYFNDLVANIPS
-988 QVGKFIPEGIAVGID
+988 K
-1003 KGAKT
+1003 
-1008 ALKSMDKLSQ
+1008 
-1018 DLLDA
+1018 
-1023 TSMEFANHI
+1023 I

-1038 INGRLTPEL
+1038 INGRLAPEL
-1047 VSNIGKSSSS
+1047 ASGVSKA
-1057 SNAANQIIN
+1057 NAIDPANQIIKN
-1066 NNYQSSDFEN
+1066 IFNKQDTQNSKPAYIVLKNTIETDGKAWAEQTAVFTKEELDQQSYIQRVARRYE
-1076 KMVDAV
+1076 
-1082 IKLANR
+1082 
-1088 PAIFKQE
+1088 
-1095 VDKREFSRI
+1095 
-1104 FAEPINEEQAT
+1104 
-1115 SESFKNMLNGVK
+1115 
-1127 PKR
+1127 

>member
-9 DVEFNTVKARKQYQ
+9 EVEFNTDNARKQYQ
-23 DFGNEAAQQLD
+23 AFGNEAAQQLD

-44 SLSEQSVEFA
+44 SLSEQSTEFA

-68 AGFSIKSA
+68 AGFSIKAA

-84 QFSQVFGNLE
+84 QFSQVFDNLE

-187 RNAAANK
+187 QNAAANK

-300 LGAAY
+300 FGAVWLKAVG
-305 LAANNFAKLKAIMSG
+305 FAKIGSMIST
-320 VKAGFMALTSPVSL
+320 ALSVLASPIFL
-334 VVLAIGALVTA
+334 VIAAIGALVTA

-373 VKDVIEGIKLL
+373 VGDVIEGIKLL

-393 NDFSISVSDLH
+393 NDFSVSLSDLH
-404 DQFIKLFPESLWNG
+404 DQFVKLFPESLWNG
-418 MTSFAQGAKNIVQ
+418 MTSFAQSTKGIVQ
-431 SAKDMV
+431 
-437 KSLTGF
+437 G
-443 DNLSDMLFS
+443 
-452 VKVAWLGFVDVL
+452 
-464 KGNISTLDQL
+464 ISTLAKAFKAIALDDFSVSVTNL
-474 KAKFAGWVPD
+474 KADFL
-484 SVAEQI
+484 E
-490 MDIGDVV
+490 V
-497 FKLKLAWQALMDVMK
+497 FPESLWNGMTKIALGIRSLINGFK
-512 GKITGPEQLDAFF
+512 
-525 SGWIS
+525 SGE
-530 KDVANNI
+530 K
-537 FNIGN
+537 
-542 SIKNLVK
+542 SIDP
-549 SFSNLNNPTKKAA
+549 F
-562 QTFDYVGIALKIL
+562 GIALKIL

-630 GSSAGKAIEG
+630 GSSASKAIEG

-720 AGGALILALLDGIT
+720 AGGSLILALLEGIT
-734 EQLPALIESSATLI
+734 QQLPALIESAATLI
-748 VTWLTALTEHV
+748 VTWLAALTEHL
-759 PEIVVAGMSL
+759 PEIITAGMSL
-769 IIAILDG
+769 LIAIIQG
-776 IAQKLPD
+776 ITEKLPD
-783 LVAAVGTLIV
+783 LVIAVANLIV
-793 TFLTALSGQLPS
+793 AFLTALAEQMPN
-805 IVAAGADLLINF
+805 IVIAGANLIINF
-817 INGLASKMP
+817 LAGLASKMP
-826 DIVSAALNL
+826 DIVASALNL
-835 IVQFINGLASKAGD
+835 IVQFINGLASKAQD
-849 VVTAGVNLIV
+849 VITAGVNLV
-859 SILNGIANNIDR
+859 VQILQGIANNIDD
-871 IVTAGMNIVDA
+871 IVNAGMDIVDA
-882 TVDGVIKA
+882 TVDGIIDA
-890 QDRLFKAAI
+890 QDRLFTAAETLI
-899 RLVNG
+899 RG
-904 MAENIRNNREE
+904 FAKNIRSHKDE
-915 MRAAGENLLSAI
+915 MKSAAG
-927 IEGIP
+927 
-932 GSGLVSAGFDLIMGL
+932 
-947 ATGIGN
+947 
-953 AASEAV
+953 
-959 EKAKSVASDIVGG
+959 
-972 VKSFLGI
+972 
-979 KSPSRVMRD
+979 
-988 QVGKFIPEGIAVGID
+988 
-1003 KGAKT
+1003 
-1008 ALKSMDKLSQ
+1008 

-1023 TSMEFANHI
+1023 LASAILPDFLYENGKAIVGGFKRGLEGAFEGVKSMVSGWADTIASLKGPIPYDKKVLIENGLALVAGLKTGLTNGFSEVKTDVSAWASELQKGIENEFDANYFNDLIGKIPSEI
-1032 PAMDAL
+1032 PAMNAL
-1038 INGRLTPEL
+1038 MNGVLSPEL
-1047 VSNIGKSSSS
+1047 ASGISKSSSFGS
-1057 SNAANQIIN
+1057 SSGSITNNHTSSPVTIN
-1066 NNYQSSDFEN
+1066 NQGLLDGAIIHIREEAD
-1076 KMVDAV
+1076 VQ
-1082 IKLANR
+1082 KLAKEIDDLTTKEAGTKGFR
-1088 PAIFKQE
+1088 RMK
-1095 VDKREFSRI
+1095 
-1104 FAEPINEEQAT
+1104 
-1115 SESFKNMLNGVK
+1115 
-1127 PKR
+1127 